1 MKKRGIKKRVLA
13 ALMTACMVVGSVPG
27 VSLADV
33 ETSHSKALG
42 INNPGPNKFM
52 LDGNDYTTGTPD
64 IELNKTA
71 TYNSEDGTYTIQ
83 LNAKTSDKLTKK
95 KTHVVFLVDA
105 SGSMNFCEENATE
118 MAIPDWLVLDKTKH
132 IHYYWDGI
140 LTGGYKSGCTK
151 KDANSSV
158 KSRVTIATE
167 AIAKMTENL
176 GTENVTYDYTWFN
189 DNTGSM
195 DNVSDLQ
202 TKLSAKDGTYLKEG
216 VEYALTKFNND
227 EDNENQILVIL
238 ADGKS
243 DSSKKILICNKN
255 HHHYK
260 TCYKTVDNYYPKEEI
275 ENSKFAK
282 NNGKVYTIGFAFN
295 SPDFDNLSNGEGY
308 HFNASDEASLK
319 NASEQIS
326 QKLKPEIVDNIGS
339 NVEYVSGS
347 VSSDNCSVSVT
358 NDETTGTT
366 ITWSNLAEL
375 SSGITVSYKV
385 KVINSDFGSKKLNGD
400 AAFNCIYKG
409 ERKTFPFPM
418 PSVEGAKL
426 TVNFVN
432 ENNNP
437 IEMEGNW
444 IDWIGL
450 TSSGV
455 EFRNIKEIPN
465 TFTSMDGKTYYLKSV
480 ADPSQITNYSE
491 TTNTYAISS
500 PTEAKEYVVTVTV
513 TENIPQPETYTVIYD
528 ANGGAWDWS
537 FSKDGYNLN
546 ATSGADKLTKENAS
560 GEETL
565 EILSGNDL
573 PTRAD
578 YDFDGWYLDG
588 QKLTSEMTVA
598 AAAGTGTEV
607 VVEAHWTEKKPEVPS
622 KPKDTEIVPAVIVE
636 CLNAF
641 NSGHEAKQYD
651 LNIPNSYEIGEV
663 RSVNGKYVSTVKVF
677 GVYYAEKYNTDV
689 DYDHVLTT
697 VGDITYDLT
706 WNADTKTWEAPA
718 LTSIPTIKVNC
729 AGDKPE
735 KPVDT
740 EIVPAVIVEC
750 LNASNSGH
758 EAKQYDLNIPNSYEI
773 GEVRS
778 VNGKYVSTVT
788 VISAYY
794 AMQYNADV
802 HYDHAVTVE
811 NITYDLTWDAD
822 TEKWKAPALTEIPT
836 IKVNCAGDK
845 PEKPVDTEIVPA
857 VIVECLNASNS
868 GHEAKQYDLNIP
880 NSYEIGEVRSVN
892 GKYVSKVK
900 VIGAYY
906 AMQYNADVDYDHAVT
921 VEDITYD
928 LTWNPVTKKW
938 EAPALTS
945 IPTIKVDCSKD
956 TPIPTDPE
964 LPGFKELEEL
974 IERVVLVHT
983 GSNAAAHPDEE
994 YTLMEDGYEISWYG
1008 TTKAILTVKAA
1019 PYVNEYIAAHGNH
1032 DVKGAASAKLI
1043 LARTDGGWDIEEGT
1057 TPIRFFVKCTENNPE
1072 KPALPEYDDLKKLFG
1087 ETINVTCETDEQHTP
1102 QSFGLM
1108 AGTYSVTRDKEDDN
1122 EAVVTVFAKDYIKAY
1137 ADGKHTNA
1145 GDDAA
1150 TVKLFCDEDGKWYS
1164 ENHEIMINFKAKCEK
1179 TSETPEKQYTE
1190 IKFVVV
1196 NGTFTEN
1203 GQTELTK
1210 TFEVGTKLTLADIP
1224 ASKGKSSSYSDQTWD
1239 KFPVGYVVGKD
1250 RTTFTITYRWR
1261 SSGSDSDDSDY
1272 DYGTS
1277 TRGKATN
1284 AAGKSGRWILEG
1296 GEFTEDNGRLPSNEY
1311 LKIGDTIYGF
1321 YTYGFAIDF
1330 DRPEYYT
1337 DAAIQ
1342 AKGGYRDATG
1352 TWRLNGWWFCYD
1364 DGTFPH
1370 DEWVYLTWNGRSD
1383 WYYFDVDGWMED
1395 GWLYRNNNWYYLH
1408 TQYDNTRG
1416 RMYTGWH
1423 EIDGKWYYFNTASDK
1438 GTLGAMLANTTT
1450 PDGYQVDANGAWIR

>member
-1 MKKRGIKKRVLA
+1 MKKRGMKKRVLA

-27 VSLADV
+27 VSLADATTDNSGTSYTLDGV
-33 ETSHSKALG
+33 ETTDSAKTA
-42 INNPGPNKFM
+42 I
-52 LDGNDYTTGTPD
+52 T
-64 IELNKTA
+64 LNKEAKPAGDGKYDITLTVDA
-71 TYNSEDGTYTIQ
+71 TKAKDQIQ
-83 LNAKTSDKLTKK
+83 VKPTEVAFVL
-95 KTHVVFLVDA
+95 DA
-105 SGSMNFCEENATE
+105 SGSMAWCTNETHNHKSAKGGKSCRYNDDLYVSRWTTAVNAIKNMSKELKAAGVNCSYIRFSDKDKVEAVDDASKYNTDPPKGWTYLSAGIKKGIEVLNAKDENAN
-118 MAIPDWLVLDKTKH
+118 K
-132 IHYYWDGI
+132 I
-140 LTGGYKSGCTK
+140 L
-151 KDANSSV
+151 
-158 KSRVTIATE
+158 I
-167 AIAKMTENL
+167 
-176 GTENVTYDYTWFN
+176 
-189 DNTGSM
+189 
-195 DNVSDLQ
+195 
-202 TKLSAKDGTYLKEG
+202 
-216 VEYALTKFNND
+216 
-227 EDNENQILVIL
+227 IL
-238 ADGKS
+238 ADGGSNDGYMEHQGELWFEDEKTILS
-243 DSSKKILICNKN
+243 DF
-255 HHHYK
+255 
-260 TCYKTVDNYYPKEEI
+260 KE
-275 ENSKFAK
+275 
-282 NNGKVYTIGFAFN
+282 NGKVYTVSFALN
-295 SPDFDNLSNGEGY
+295 NTDNNTSLDENKFKALANAGNLNAKNAEDLKKVFETISKDITSGINDPLGENVTMTSGTLKASDGSASYDENTNTIKWNSNGTMK
-308 HFNASDEASLK
+308 D
-319 NASEQIS
+319 
-326 QKLKPEIVDNIGS
+326 KLTLTYTVKLTEKAKKTVGNI
-339 NVEYVSGS
+339 E
-347 VSSDNCSVSVT
+347 
-358 NDETTGTT
+358 
-366 ITWSNLAEL
+366 
-375 SSGITVSYKV
+375 
-385 KVINSDFGSKKLNGD
+385 LNGN
-400 AAFNCIYKG
+400 AVFNYSYTKDGNKVDKQIKF
-409 ERKTFPFPM
+409 RN
-418 PSVEGAKL
+418 PSITGATL
-426 TVNFVN
+426 TVNYVD
-432 ENNNP
+432 EN
-437 IEMEGNW
+437 G
-444 IDWIGL
+444 
-450 TSSGV
+450 TSVQDPVTEWVG
-455 EFRNIKEIPN
+455 
-465 TFTSMDGKTYYLKSV
+465 FTGEK
-480 ADPSQITNYSE
+480 AFE
-491 TTNTYAISS
+491 TTIPQTGAELTIGTQSYRVTGVTSTDFAM
-500 PTEAKEYVVTVTV
+500 TEPMVPPLKATEGKAYSVTVQLTKVETQPTIYKV
-513 TENIPQPETYTVIYD
+513 TYD
-528 ANGGAWDWS
+528 ANGGAWAWS
-537 FSKDGYNLN
+537 FSKNGYNLN
-546 ATSGADKLTKENAS
+546 ATSGADKLTKENAR

-565 EILSGNDL
+565 ELLNGNEL
-573 PTRAD
+573 PTRAN

-598 AAAGTGTEV
+598 AAAGTRTEV

-636 CLNAF
+636 CHNAS
-641 NSGHEAKQYD
+641 NSGHQAKQYD
-651 LNIPNSYEIGEV
+651 LDIPNSYEIGEV
-663 RSVNGKYVSTVKVF
+663 SFDGEKYVSTVTVF
-677 GVYYAEKYNTDV
+677 GVYYAEKYNADV
-689 DYDHVLTT
+689 HYDHAVT
-697 VGDITYDLT
+697 VKDITYDLT
-706 WNADTKTWEAPA
+706 WNADTKKWEAPA
-718 LTSIPTIKVNC
+718 LTEIQTIQVNC

-735 KPVDT
+735 VPRKPVDT

-758 EAKQYDLNIPNSYEI
+758 QAKQYDLNIPNSYEI

-788 VISAYY
+788 VFGVYY
-794 AMQYNADV
+794 AEKYNADV
-802 HYDHAVTVE
+802 HYDHAVTVKD
-811 NITYDLTWDAD
+811 ITYDLTWNAD
-822 TEKWKAPALTEIPT
+822 TKKWEAPALTEIQT
-836 IKVNCAGDK
+836 IQVNCAGDK
-845 PEKPVDTEIVPA
+845 PEVPRKPVDTEIVPA

-868 GHEAKQYDLNIP
+868 GHQAKQYDLNIP

-892 GKYVSKVK
+892 GKYVSTVT
-900 VIGAYY
+900 VFGVYY
-906 AMQYNADVDYDHAVT
+906 AEKYNADVDYDHVLTT
-921 VEDITYD
+921 VGDITYD
-928 LTWNPVTKKW
+928 LTWNADTETW
-938 EAPALTS
+938 EAPALTR

-964 LPGFKELEEL
+964 LPGFKELEDL
-974 IERVVLVHT
+974 IEGVVLVHT

-994 YTLMEDGYEISWYG
+994 YALMEDGYEISWYG

-1032 DVKGAASAKLI
+1032 DVKGAALAKLI
-1043 LARTDGGWDIEEGT
+1043 LARTDGGWDVEEGT

-1072 KPALPEYDDLKKLFG
+1072 KPALPKYDDLKKLFG
-1087 ETINVTCETDEQHTP
+1087 ETINVTCETDEQHAP

-1150 TVKLFCDEDGKWYS
+1150 TVKLFYDEEDGKWYS
-1164 ENHEIMINFKAKCEK
+1164 ENQEIVINFKAKCEK
-1179 TSETPEKQYTE
+1179 TPEKQYTD

-1250 RTTFTITYRWR
+1250 GTTFTITYRWR

>member
-1 MKKRGIKKRVLA
+1 MKKRGMKKRVLA

-27 VSLADV
+27 VSLADATTDNSGTSYTLDGV
-33 ETSHSKALG
+33 ETTDSAKTA
-42 INNPGPNKFM
+42 I
-52 LDGNDYTTGTPD
+52 T
-64 IELNKTA
+64 LNKEAKPAGDGKYDITLTVDA
-71 TYNSEDGTYTIQ
+71 TKAKDQIQ
-83 LNAKTSDKLTKK
+83 VKPTEVAFVL
-95 KTHVVFLVDA
+95 DA
-105 SGSMNFCEENATE
+105 SGSMAWCTNETHNHKSAKGGKSCRYNDDLYVSRWTTAVNAIKNMSKELKAAGVNCSYIRFSDKDKVEAVDDASKYNTDPPKGWTYLSAGIKKGIEVLNAKDENAN
-118 MAIPDWLVLDKTKH
+118 K
-132 IHYYWDGI
+132 I
-140 LTGGYKSGCTK
+140 L
-151 KDANSSV
+151 
-158 KSRVTIATE
+158 I
-167 AIAKMTENL
+167 
-176 GTENVTYDYTWFN
+176 
-189 DNTGSM
+189 
-195 DNVSDLQ
+195 
-202 TKLSAKDGTYLKEG
+202 
-216 VEYALTKFNND
+216 
-227 EDNENQILVIL
+227 IL
-238 ADGKS
+238 ADGGSNDGYMEHQGELWFEDEKTILS
-243 DSSKKILICNKN
+243 DF
-255 HHHYK
+255 
-260 TCYKTVDNYYPKEEI
+260 KE
-275 ENSKFAK
+275 
-282 NNGKVYTIGFAFN
+282 NGKVYTVSFALN
-295 SPDFDNLSNGEGY
+295 NTDNNTSLDENKFKALANAGNLNAKNAEDLKKVFETISKDITSGINDPLGENVTMTSGTLKASDGSASYDENTNTIKWNSNGTMK
-308 HFNASDEASLK
+308 D
-319 NASEQIS
+319 
-326 QKLKPEIVDNIGS
+326 KLTLTYTVKLTEKAKKTVGNI
-339 NVEYVSGS
+339 E
-347 VSSDNCSVSVT
+347 
-358 NDETTGTT
+358 
-366 ITWSNLAEL
+366 
-375 SSGITVSYKV
+375 
-385 KVINSDFGSKKLNGD
+385 LNGN
-400 AAFNCIYKG
+400 AVFNYSYTKDGNKVDKQIKF
-409 ERKTFPFPM
+409 RN
-418 PSVEGAKL
+418 PSITGATL
-426 TVNFVN
+426 TVNYVD
-432 ENNNP
+432 EN
-437 IEMEGNW
+437 G
-444 IDWIGL
+444 
-450 TSSGV
+450 TSVQDPVTEWVG
-455 EFRNIKEIPN
+455 
-465 TFTSMDGKTYYLKSV
+465 FTGEK
-480 ADPSQITNYSE
+480 AFE
-491 TTNTYAISS
+491 TTIPQTGAELTIGTQSYRVTGVTSTDFAM
-500 PTEAKEYVVTVTV
+500 TEPMVPPLKATEGKAYSVTVQLTKVETQPTIYKV
-513 TENIPQPETYTVIYD
+513 TYD
-528 ANGGAWDWS
+528 ANGGAWAWS
-537 FSKDGYNLN
+537 FSKNGYNLN
-546 ATSGADKLTKENAS
+546 ATSGADKLTKENAR

-565 EILSGNDL
+565 ELLNGNEL
-573 PTRAD
+573 PTRAN

-598 AAAGTGTEV
+598 AAAGTRTEV

-636 CLNAF
+636 CHNAS
-641 NSGHEAKQYD
+641 NSGHQAKQYD
-651 LNIPNSYEIGEV
+651 LDIPNSYEIGEV
-663 RSVNGKYVSTVKVF
+663 SFDGEKYVSTVTVF
-677 GVYYAEKYNTDV
+677 GVYYAEKYNADV
-689 DYDHVLTT
+689 HYDHAVT
-697 VGDITYDLT
+697 VKDITYDLT
-706 WNADTKTWEAPA
+706 WNADTKKWEAPA
-718 LTSIPTIKVNC
+718 LTEIQTIQVNC

-735 KPVDT
+735 VPRKPVDT

-758 EAKQYDLNIPNSYEI
+758 QAKQYDLNIPNSYEI

-788 VISAYY
+788 VFGVYY
-794 AMQYNADV
+794 A
-802 HYDHAVTVE
+802 
-811 NITYDLTWDAD
+811 
-822 TEKWKAPALTEIPT
+822 EK
-836 IKVNCAGDK
+836 
-845 PEKPVDTEIVPA
+845 
-857 VIVECLNASNS
+857 
-868 GHEAKQYDLNIP
+868 
-880 NSYEIGEVRSVN
+880 
-892 GKYVSKVK
+892 
-900 VIGAYY
+900 
-906 AMQYNADVDYDHAVT
+906 YNADVDYDHVLTT
-921 VEDITYD
+921 VGDITYD
-928 LTWNPVTKKW
+928 LTWNADTETW
-938 EAPALTS
+938 EAPALTR

-964 LPGFKELEEL
+964 LPGFKELEDL
-974 IERVVLVHT
+974 IEGVVLVHT

-994 YTLMEDGYEISWYG
+994 YALMEDGYEISWYG

-1032 DVKGAASAKLI
+1032 DVKGAALAKLI
-1043 LARTDGGWDIEEGT
+1043 LARTDGGWDVEEGT

-1072 KPALPEYDDLKKLFG
+1072 KPALPKYDDLKKLFG
-1087 ETINVTCETDEQHTP
+1087 ETINVTCETDEQHAP

-1150 TVKLFCDEDGKWYS
+1150 IVKLFCDEDGKWYS
-1164 ENHEIMINFKAKCEK
+1164 ENQEIVINFKAKCEK
-1179 TSETPEKQYTE
+1179 TPEKQYTD

-1250 RTTFTITYRWR
+1250 GTTFTITYRWR

>member
-27 VSLADV
+27 VSLADA
-33 ETSHSKALG
+33 TTDNSG
-42 INNPGPNKFM
+42 ISYT
-52 LDGNDYTTGTPD
+52 LDGDVTTDSAKTA
-64 IELNKTA
+64 ITLNKEAKPAGDGKYDITLTVDA
-71 TYNSEDGTYTIQ
+71 TKAKDQIQ
-83 LNAKTSDKLTKK
+83 VKPTEVAFVL
-95 KTHVVFLVDA
+95 DA
-105 SGSMNFCEENATE
+105 SGSMAWCTNETHDHLFA
-118 MAIPDWLVLDKTKH
+118 L
-132 IHYYWDGI
+132 
-140 LTGGYKSGCTK
+140 GGYSCGYNKDLYVSRWITAIDAIDNMSTELKAAGVDCSYIRFSNKVKASNDISLYNGSPNGGTNLSSGIK
-151 KDANSSV
+151 KGIEVLN
-158 KSRVTIATE
+158 
-167 AIAKMTENL
+167 
-176 GTENVTYDYTWFN
+176 G
-189 DNTGSM
+189 
-195 DNVSDLQ
+195 
-202 TKLSAKDGTYLKEG
+202 KDKNK
-216 VEYALTKFNND
+216 V
-227 EDNENQILVIL
+227 LVVL
-238 ADGKS
+238 ADGGS
-243 DSSKKILICNKN
+243 TDGYMDSKKDKKSLDDFK
-255 HHHYK
+255 K
-260 TCYKTVDNYYPKEEI
+260 
-275 ENSKFAK
+275 
-282 NNGKVYTIGFAFN
+282 NGKVYTVSFAWNKTDDLIGTW
-295 SPDFDNLSNGEGY
+295 FDHESKFKKLASESCNLNAKNAEDLKKVFETISKDITSGINDPLGENITMTSGTLKASDGSASYDENTNTINWNSNGTMKDKLTLTYTVELT
-308 HFNASDEASLK
+308 DEAK
-319 NASEQIS
+319 
-326 QKLKPEIVDNIGS
+326 KKVGNI
-339 NVEYVSGS
+339 
-347 VSSDNCSVSVT
+347 D
-358 NDETTGTT
+358 
-366 ITWSNLAEL
+366 
-375 SSGITVSYKV
+375 
-385 KVINSDFGSKKLNGD
+385 LNGN
-400 AAFNCIYKG
+400 AEFNYSYTKDGNEVDKQIK
-409 ERKTFPFPM
+409 FPK
-418 PSVEGAKL
+418 PSIIGATL
-426 TVNFVN
+426 TVNYVD
-432 ENNNP
+432 ENGNSVQDP
-437 IEMEGNW
+437 VTEWVGFTGEKAFETKIPQADDEITIGTESYRVTDVTSTDFEMTELMVHPLKATEG
-444 IDWIGL
+444 
-450 TSSGV
+450 
-455 EFRNIKEIPN
+455 K
-465 TFTSMDGKTYYLKSV
+465 
-480 ADPSQITNYSE
+480 AYS
-491 TTNTYAISS
+491 
-500 PTEAKEYVVTVTV
+500 VTVHLKKIETQPTIYKV
-513 TENIPQPETYTVIYD
+513 TYD

-546 ATSGADKLTKENAS
+546 ATSGANKLTKEDAR

-565 EILSGNDL
+565 EILNGNEL
-573 PTRAD
+573 PTREN
-578 YDFDGWYLDG
+578 YDFDGWYLDD
-588 QKLTSEMTVA
+588 QKLNSEMTVA
-598 AAAGTGTEV
+598 NAAGTRNEV
-607 VVEAHWTEKKPEVPS
+607 VVEAHWKEKKPEVP
-622 KPKDTEIVPAVIVE
+622 
-636 CLNAF
+636 
-641 NSGHEAKQYD
+641 
-651 LNIPNSYEIGEV
+651 
-663 RSVNGKYVSTVKVF
+663 R
-677 GVYYAEKYNTDV
+677 
-689 DYDHVLTT
+689 
-697 VGDITYDLT
+697 
-706 WNADTKTWEAPA
+706 
-718 LTSIPTIKVNC
+718 
-729 AGDKPE
+729 

-802 HYDHAVTVE
+802 HYDHAVTVK
-811 NITYDLTWDAD
+811 N
-822 TEKWKAPALTEIPT
+822 
-836 IKVNCAGDK
+836 
-845 PEKPVDTEIVPA
+845 
-857 VIVECLNASNS
+857 
-868 GHEAKQYDLNIP
+868 
-880 NSYEIGEVRSVN
+880 
-892 GKYVSKVK
+892 
-900 VIGAYY
+900 
-906 AMQYNADVDYDHAVT
+906 
-921 VEDITYD
+921 ITYD
-928 LTWNPVTKKW
+928 LTWNPMTKKW

-964 LPGFKELEEL
+964 LPGFSELEDL
-974 IERVVLVHT
+974 IEGVVLVHT
-983 GSNAAAHPDEE
+983 GSNAAAHPDEK
-994 YTLMEDGYEISWYG
+994 YALKEDGYEVSWYG
-1008 TTKAILTVKAA
+1008 TTKAILTVEAA
-1019 PYVNEYIAAHGNH
+1019 PYVSEYIADHGNH
-1032 DVKGAASAKLI
+1032 DVKGAALAKLT
-1043 LARTDGGWDIEEGT
+1043 LARTDSGWVVEEGT

-1072 KPALPEYDDLKKLFG
+1072 KPALPKYDDLKKLFG
-1087 ETINVTCETDEQHTP
+1087 ETINVTCETDEQHAP

-1150 TVKLFCDEDGKWYS
+1150 TVKLFYDEEDGKWYS
-1164 ENHEIMINFKAKCEK
+1164 ENQEIVINFKAKCEK
-1179 TSETPEKQYTE
+1179 TPETPEKQYTE

-1250 RTTFTITYRWR
+1250 GTTFTITYRWR

>member
-1 MKKRGIKKRVLA
+1 MKKRGMKKRVLA

-27 VSLADV
+27 VSLADA
-33 ETSHSKALG
+33 TTDNSG
-42 INNPGPNKFM
+42 ISYT
-52 LDGNDYTTGTPD
+52 LDGVKTTDSAKTA
-64 IELNKTA
+64 ITLNKEAKPAGDGKYDITLTVDA
-71 TYNSEDGTYTIQ
+71 TKAKDQIQ
-83 LNAKTSDKLTKK
+83 VKPTEVAFVL
-95 KTHVVFLVDA
+95 DA
-105 SGSMNFCEENATE
+105 SGSMAWCTNETHNHKSASGGESCHYNDDLYVSRWTTAVNAIKNMSKELKAAGVNCSYIRFSDKAEDVDDASKYNTHSPQGWTYLSAGIKKGIEVLNKKDENAN
-118 MAIPDWLVLDKTKH
+118 K
-132 IHYYWDGI
+132 I
-140 LTGGYKSGCTK
+140 L
-151 KDANSSV
+151 
-158 KSRVTIATE
+158 I
-167 AIAKMTENL
+167 
-176 GTENVTYDYTWFN
+176 
-189 DNTGSM
+189 
-195 DNVSDLQ
+195 
-202 TKLSAKDGTYLKEG
+202 
-216 VEYALTKFNND
+216 
-227 EDNENQILVIL
+227 IL
-238 ADGKS
+238 ADGGSNDGYMEHEGEFNLWNWTYYDNEKQILKDFKATGKS
-243 DSSKKILICNKN
+243 YTVSFALNKTD
-255 HHHYK
+255 K
-260 TCYKTVDNYYPKEEI
+260 GTSMD
-275 ENSKFAK
+275 ENKFKALANAGNLNAK
-282 NNGKVYTIGFAFN
+282 NAEDLKKVFETISKDITSGINDPLGENVKMISGTLNARDGSASYDEN
-295 SPDFDNLSNGEGY
+295 TNTIKWNSNGTMKDKLTLTYTVELT
-308 HFNASDEASLK
+308 DEAK
-319 NASEQIS
+319 
-326 QKLKPEIVDNIGS
+326 KKVGNI
-339 NVEYVSGS
+339 
-347 VSSDNCSVSVT
+347 
-358 NDETTGTT
+358 
-366 ITWSNLAEL
+366 
-375 SSGITVSYKV
+375 
-385 KVINSDFGSKKLNGD
+385 KLNGN
-400 AAFNCIYKG
+400 AEFNYSYTKDGNKVDKHIK
-409 ERKTFPFPM
+409 FPK
-418 PSVEGAKL
+418 PSITGATL
-426 TVNFVN
+426 TVNYVD
-432 ENNNP
+432 ENGTSVQDP
-437 IEMEGNW
+437 VTEWVGF
-444 IDWIGL
+444 IGEKAFETTIPQTGAEL
-450 TSSGV
+450 TIGTKSYRVTGV
-455 EFRNIKEIPN
+455 ESDDFAM
-465 TFTSMDGKTYYLKSV
+465 TSLMVHPLKATEGK
-480 ADPSQITNYSE
+480 AYS
-491 TTNTYAISS
+491 
-500 PTEAKEYVVTVTV
+500 VTVRLKKIETQPTIYKV
-513 TENIPQPETYTVIYD
+513 TYD

-546 ATSGADKLTKENAS
+546 ATSGADKLTKENAN

-578 YDFDGWYLDG
+578 HDFDGWYLDG
-588 QKLTSEMTVA
+588 KKLTSGMTVA
-598 AAAGTGTEV
+598 AAAGTRTEV

-622 KPKDTEIVPAVIVE
+622 KPKDTEIVLTVIVECRNASNSGHEARQYDLNIPNSYEIGEVRSVNGKYVSTVKVFGVYYAEKYNTDVDYAHVLTTVGDITYDLTWNADTKKWEAPALTEIPTIKVDCSKDTPIPTDPEVPHKPVDTEIVPAVIVE
-636 CLNAF
+636 CLNAS

-718 LTSIPTIKVNC
+718 LTEIPTIKVNC

-750 LNASNSGH
+750 RNASNSGH
-758 EAKQYDLNIPNSYEI
+758 EARQYDLNIPNSYEI

-802 HYDHAVTVE
+802 HYDHVLTTV
-811 NITYDLTWDAD
+811 
-822 TEKWKAPALTEIPT
+822 
-836 IKVNCAGDK
+836 G
-845 PEKPVDTEIVPA
+845 
-857 VIVECLNASNS
+857 
-868 GHEAKQYDLNIP
+868 
-880 NSYEIGEVRSVN
+880 
-892 GKYVSKVK
+892 
-900 VIGAYY
+900 
-906 AMQYNADVDYDHAVT
+906 
-921 VEDITYD
+921 DITYD
-928 LTWNPVTKKW
+928 LTWNPVTKTW
-938 EAPALTS
+938 EAPALTR

-964 LPGFKELEEL
+964 LPGFRELEDL
-974 IERVVLVHT
+974 IKGVVLVHT
-983 GSNAAAHPDEE
+983 GSNAAAHPDED

-1019 PYVNEYIAAHGNH
+1019 PYVSKYIADYGNH

-1043 LARTDGGWDIEEGT
+1043 LARTDGGWDVEEGT
-1057 TPIRFFVKCTENNPE
+1057 TPIRFFVKCIENNPE
-1072 KPALPEYDDLKKLFG
+1072 KPALPKYDDLKDLFG
-1087 ETINVTCETDEQHTP
+1087 ETINVTCETDEQHAP

-1150 TVKLFCDEDGKWYS
+1150 TVKLFYDEEDGKWYS
-1164 ENHEIMINFKAKCEK
+1164 ENQEIVINFKAKCEK
-1179 TSETPEKQYTE
+1179 TPETPEKQYTE

-1250 RTTFTITYRWR
+1250 GTTFTITYRWR

>member
-1 MKKRGIKKRVLA
+1 MKKHGIKKRVLA

-27 VSLADV
+27 VSLADATTDNSGISYTLDGV
-33 ETSHSKALG
+33 ETTDSAQTA
-42 INNPGPNKFM
+42 I
-52 LDGNDYTTGTPD
+52 T
-64 IELNKTA
+64 LNKEAKPAGDGKYDITLTVDA
-71 TYNSEDGTYTIQ
+71 TKAKDQIQ
-83 LNAKTSDKLTKK
+83 VKPTEVAFVL
-95 KTHVVFLVDA
+95 DA
-105 SGSMNFCEENATE
+105 SGSMAWCTDETHNHKRSVSGKKCGKVDETNPSRWNVAIDTIESMSTELENAGVTCHYIYFQGDE
-118 MAIPDWLVLDKTKH
+118 GAYQVDKAADYKTQVVPAGGTPISAGVKKGIEVLN
-132 IHYYWDGI
+132 
-140 LTGGYKSGCTK
+140 
-151 KDANSSV
+151 A
-158 KSRVTIATE
+158 APE
-167 AIAKMTENL
+167 
-176 GTENVTYDYTWFN
+176 GTN
-189 DNTGSM
+189 
-195 DNVSDLQ
+195 
-202 TKLSAKDGTYLKEG
+202 
-216 VEYALTKFNND
+216 
-227 EDNENQILVIL
+227 
-238 ADGKS
+238 
-243 DSSKKILICNKN
+243 KILIIIADGGSTDTYMEHEGEYKLWPWIRYDNEKQILKDFKATGKSYTVSFALNKTD
-255 HHHYK
+255 K
-260 TCYKTVDNYYPKEEI
+260 GTSMD
-275 ENSKFAK
+275 ENKFKALANAGNLNAK
-282 NNGKVYTIGFAFN
+282 NAEDLKKVFETISKDITSGINDPLGENITMTSGTLTASDGSASYDEN
-295 SPDFDNLSNGEGY
+295 TNTIKWNSNGTMKDKLTLTYTVELTEEAKKKVGKIDLNGNAE
-308 HFNASDEASLK
+308 FNYSYTKDGNKVDKHIKFPKPSITGATLTVNYVDEK
-319 NASEQIS
+319 
-326 QKLKPEIVDNIGS
+326 GT
-339 NVEYVSGS
+339 S
-347 VSSDNCSVSVT
+347 VQDPVTEWVGFTGEKAFETTIPKT
-358 NDETTGTT
+358 NDELTIGTESYRVTDVTSTDFAMTSLMVHPLMATEGKAYSVTVRLTKVETQPT
-366 ITWSNLAEL
+366 I
-375 SSGITVSYKV
+375 YKV
-385 KVINSDFGSKKLNGD
+385 
-400 AAFNCIYKG
+400 
-409 ERKTFPFPM
+409 T
-418 PSVEGAKL
+418 
-426 TVNFVN
+426 
-432 ENNNP
+432 
-437 IEMEGNW
+437 
-444 IDWIGL
+444 
-450 TSSGV
+450 
-455 EFRNIKEIPN
+455 
-465 TFTSMDGKTYYLKSV
+465 
-480 ADPSQITNYSE
+480 
-491 TTNTYAISS
+491 
-500 PTEAKEYVVTVTV
+500 
-513 TENIPQPETYTVIYD
+513 YD

-546 ATSGADKLTKENAS
+546 ATSGADKLTKDNAR
-560 GEETL
+560 GEDTL
-565 EILSGNDL
+565 ELLSGNEL
-573 PTRAD
+573 PTREN

-588 QKLTSEMTVA
+588 QKLTAGTTVA
-598 AAAGTGTEV
+598 SAAGTRTEV
-607 VVEAHWTEKKPEVPS
+607 VVKAHWTEKKPEVPS
-622 KPKDTEIVPAVIVE
+622 KPK
-636 CLNAF
+636 
-641 NSGHEAKQYD
+641 
-651 LNIPNSYEIGEV
+651 
-663 RSVNGKYVSTVKVF
+663 
-677 GVYYAEKYNTDV
+677 
-689 DYDHVLTT
+689 
-697 VGDITYDLT
+697 
-706 WNADTKTWEAPA
+706 
-718 LTSIPTIKVNC
+718 
-729 AGDKPE
+729 
-735 KPVDT
+735 
-740 EIVPAVIVEC
+740 
-750 LNASNSGH
+750 
-758 EAKQYDLNIPNSYEI
+758 
-773 GEVRS
+773 
-778 VNGKYVSTVT
+778 
-788 VISAYY
+788 
-794 AMQYNADV
+794 
-802 HYDHAVTVE
+802 
-811 NITYDLTWDAD
+811 
-822 TEKWKAPALTEIPT
+822 
-836 IKVNCAGDK
+836 
-845 PEKPVDTEIVPA
+845 DTEIVPA

-983 GSNAAAHPDEE
+983 GSNAAAHPDEK

-1250 RTTFTITYRWR
+1250 GTTFTITYKWR

-1416 RMYTGWH
+1416 HMYTGWH

>member
-1 MKKRGIKKRVLA
+1 MKKRGMKKRVLA

-27 VSLADV
+27 VSLADATTDNSGISYTLDGV
-33 ETSHSKALG
+33 ETTDSAQTA
-42 INNPGPNKFM
+42 I
-52 LDGNDYTTGTPD
+52 T
-64 IELNKTA
+64 LNKEAKPAGDGKYDITLTVDA
-71 TYNSEDGTYTIQ
+71 TKAKDQIQ
-83 LNAKTSDKLTKK
+83 VKPTEVAFVL
-95 KTHVVFLVDA
+95 DA
-105 SGSMNFCEENATE
+105 SGSMAWCTNETHDHGLA
-118 MAIPDWLVLDKTKH
+118 W
-132 IHYYWDGI
+132 
-140 LTGGYKSGCTK
+140 GGYSCHYNDDLYVSRWTTAIDAIDNISQELKAAGVNCSYIRFSDEAEDVKDASEYKSSSPNGGTHLSAGIKKGIEVLNK
-151 KDANSSV
+151 KD
-158 KSRVTIATE
+158 
-167 AIAKMTENL
+167 EN
-176 GTENVTYDYTWFN
+176 TN
-189 DNTGSM
+189 
-195 DNVSDLQ
+195 
-202 TKLSAKDGTYLKEG
+202 K
-216 VEYALTKFNND
+216 
-227 EDNENQILVIL
+227 ILIIL
-238 ADGKS
+238 ADGGS
-243 DSSKKILICNKN
+243 NDGYMEHHGEWTGWFGNYYDDEQKILS
-255 HHHYK
+255 
-260 TCYKTVDNYYPKEEI
+260 DFKE
-275 ENSKFAK
+275 
-282 NNGKVYTIGFAFN
+282 NGKVYTVSFALNKTDRGSMDENKFKALAN
-295 SPDFDNLSNGEGY
+295 AGNLNAKNAEDLKKVFETISKDITSGINDPLGENITMTSGTL
-308 HFNASDEASLK
+308 NASDGSASYDENTNTIKWNSNGTMKDKLTLTYTVELTDEAK
-319 NASEQIS
+319 
-326 QKLKPEIVDNIGS
+326 KKVGNI
-339 NVEYVSGS
+339 
-347 VSSDNCSVSVT
+347 D
-358 NDETTGTT
+358 
-366 ITWSNLAEL
+366 
-375 SSGITVSYKV
+375 
-385 KVINSDFGSKKLNGD
+385 LNGN
-400 AAFNCIYKG
+400 AEFNYSYTKDGNKVDKHIK
-409 ERKTFPFPM
+409 FPK
-418 PSVEGAKL
+418 PSITGATL
-426 TVNFVN
+426 TVNYVDG
-432 ENNNP
+432 NNNP
-437 IEMEGNW
+437 VQNPVTEWVGFTGEKAFETKIPQANEELA
-444 IDWIGL
+444 IG
-450 TSSGV
+450 TESYRVTGV
-455 EFRNIKEIPN
+455 ESDDFAM
-465 TFTSMDGKTYYLKSV
+465 TSLMVHPLKATEGK
-480 ADPSQITNYSE
+480 AYS
-491 TTNTYAISS
+491 
-500 PTEAKEYVVTVTV
+500 VTVHLKKIETQPTIYKV
-513 TENIPQPETYTVIYD
+513 TYD

-546 ATSGADKLTKENAS
+546 ATSGANKLTKEDAR

-565 EILSGNDL
+565 EILNGNEL
-573 PTRAD
+573 PTREN
-578 YDFDGWYLDG
+578 YDFDGWYLDD
-588 QKLTSEMTVA
+588 QKLNSEMTVA
-598 AAAGTGTEV
+598 NAAGTRNEV
-607 VVEAHWTEKKPEVPS
+607 VVEAHWKEKKPEVPR
-622 KPKDTEIVPAVIVE
+622 KPVDTEIVPAVIVE
-636 CLNAF
+636 CLNAS

-651 LNIPNSYEIGEV
+651 VNDQDSYEIGDV
-663 RSVNGKYVSTVKVF
+663 KSVNGKYVSTVTVI
-677 GVYYAEKYNTDV
+677 GAYYAMKYNADV
-689 DYDHVLTT
+689 HYDHAVT
-697 VGDITYDLT
+697 VEDITYDLT

-729 AGDKPE
+729 AEDKPE

-740 EIVPAVIVEC
+740 EIVPTVIVEC

-778 VNGKYVSTVT
+778 VNGQYVSTVT

-1043 LARTDGGWDIEEGT
+1043 LARTDGNWDIEEGT

-1164 ENHEIMINFKAKCEK
+1164 ENQEIVINFKAKCEK
-1179 TSETPEKQYTE
+1179 TPETPEKQYTE

-1250 RTTFTITYRWR
+1250 GTTFTITYRWR
-1261 SSGSDSDDSDY
+1261 SSGSDSDDRDY

>member
-1 MKKRGIKKRVLA
+1 MKKRGMKKRVLA

-27 VSLADV
+27 VSLADATTDNSGISYTLDGV
-33 ETSHSKALG
+33 ETTDSAQTA
-42 INNPGPNKFM
+42 I
-52 LDGNDYTTGTPD
+52 T
-64 IELNKTA
+64 LNKVAKPADDGKYDITLTVDA
-71 TYNSEDGTYTIQ
+71 TKAKDQIQ
-83 LNAKTSDKLTKK
+83 VNPTEVAFVL
-95 KTHVVFLVDA
+95 DA
-105 SGSMNFCEENATE
+105 SGSMAWCTDEKHYHGRSDSGRKCGKVDETNPSRWNVAIDTIESMSTELENAGVTCHYIYFQGDKG
-118 MAIPDWLVLDKTKH
+118 AYQVDKAADYKTKVVPAGGTP
-132 IHYYWDGI
+132 ISAGVKKGI
-140 LTGGYKSGCTK
+140 EVLN
-151 KDANSSV
+151 A
-158 KSRVTIATE
+158 APE
-167 AIAKMTENL
+167 
-176 GTENVTYDYTWFN
+176 GTN
-189 DNTGSM
+189 
-195 DNVSDLQ
+195 
-202 TKLSAKDGTYLKEG
+202 
-216 VEYALTKFNND
+216 
-227 EDNENQILVIL
+227 
-238 ADGKS
+238 
-243 DSSKKILICNKN
+243 KILIIIADGGSTDTYMEHKGEFNIWDWSYYDNEKQILKDFKATGKSYTVSFALNK
-255 HHHYK
+255 
-260 TCYKTVDNYYPKEEI
+260 TDNGTSMN
-275 ENSKFAK
+275 ENKFKALANAGNLNAK
-282 NNGKVYTIGFAFN
+282 NAEELKQVFETISKDITSGINDPLGENITMTSGTLTASDGSASYDEN
-295 SPDFDNLSNGEGY
+295 TNTIKWNSNGTMKDKLTLTYTVELTE
-308 HFNASDEASLK
+308 EAK
-319 NASEQIS
+319 
-326 QKLKPEIVDNIGS
+326 K
-339 NVEYVSGS
+339 
-347 VSSDNCSVSVT
+347 
-358 NDETTGTT
+358 
-366 ITWSNLAEL
+366 
-375 SSGITVSYKV
+375 KV
-385 KVINSDFGSKKLNGD
+385 GKIDLNGN
-400 AAFNCIYKG
+400 AEFNYSYTKDGNKVDKQIK
-409 ERKTFPFPM
+409 FPK
-418 PSVEGAKL
+418 PSITGATL
-426 TVNFVN
+426 TVNYVD
-432 ENNNP
+432 ENGTSVQDP
-437 IEMEGNW
+437 VTEWVGFTGEKAFETTIPQTGDELT
-444 IDWIGL
+444 IGTESYRVTGV
-450 TSSGV
+450 TSTDFAMTEPMV
-455 EFRNIKEIPN
+455 PPLKATE
-465 TFTSMDGKTYYLKSV
+465 GKTYS
-480 ADPSQITNYSE
+480 
-491 TTNTYAISS
+491 
-500 PTEAKEYVVTVTV
+500 VTVQLTKVETQPTIYKV
-513 TENIPQPETYTVIYD
+513 TYD
-528 ANGGAWDWS
+528 ANGGAWAWS
-537 FSKDGYNLN
+537 FSKKGYNLN
-546 ATSGADKLTKENAS
+546 ATSGADKLTKENAR

-565 EILSGNDL
+565 ELLNGNEL
-573 PTRAD
+573 PTRAN

-598 AAAGTGTEV
+598 AAAGTRTEV

-636 CLNAF
+636 CLNA
-641 NSGHEAKQYD
+641 
-651 LNIPNSYEIGEV
+651 
-663 RSVNGKYVSTVKVF
+663 
-677 GVYYAEKYNTDV
+677 
-689 DYDHVLTT
+689 
-697 VGDITYDLT
+697 
-706 WNADTKTWEAPA
+706 
-718 LTSIPTIKVNC
+718 
-729 AGDKPE
+729 
-735 KPVDT
+735 
-740 EIVPAVIVEC
+740 
-750 LNASNSGH
+750 SNSGH
-758 EAKQYDLNIPNSYEI
+758 EAKQYELNIPNSYEI

-802 HYDHAVTVE
+802 HYDHAVTVKD
-811 NITYDLTWDAD
+811 ITYDLTWDAD

-836 IKVNCAGDK
+836 IQVNCAGDK
-845 PEKPVDTEIVPA
+845 PEVPRKPVDTEIVPA

-938 EAPALTS
+938 EAPALTR

-964 LPGFKELEEL
+964 LPGFRELEDL
-974 IERVVLVHT
+974 IEGVVLVHT
-983 GSNAAAHPDEE
+983 GSNAASHPDED
-994 YTLMEDGYEISWYG
+994 YALMEDGYEISWYG

-1019 PYVNEYIAAHGNH
+1019 PYVSKYIADHGNH

-1043 LARTDGGWDIEEGT
+1043 LARTDGGWVVEKGT
-1057 TPIRFFVKCTENNPE
+1057 TPISFVVKCTENNPE
-1072 KPALPEYDDLKKLFG
+1072 KPALPKYDDLKKLFG
-1087 ETINVTCETDEQHTP
+1087 ETINVTCETDEQHAP

-1122 EAVVTVFAKDYIKAY
+1122 EAVVTVFAKGYIKAY
-1137 ADGKHTNA
+1137 GDGKHTNA

-1164 ENHEIMINFKAKCEK
+1164 ENQEIVINFKAKCEK
-1179 TSETPEKQYTE
+1179 TPETPEKQYSE

-1239 KFPVGYVVGKD
+1239 KFPVGYVVEKD
-1250 RTTFTITYRWR
+1250 GTTFTITYKWR

>member
-1 MKKRGIKKRVLA
+1 MKKRGMKKRVLA

-27 VSLADV
+27 VSLADATTDNSGISYTLDGV
-33 ETSHSKALG
+33 ETTDSAQTA
-42 INNPGPNKFM
+42 I
-52 LDGNDYTTGTPD
+52 T
-64 IELNKTA
+64 LNKVAKPADDGKYDITLTVDA
-71 TYNSEDGTYTIQ
+71 TKAKDQIQ
-83 LNAKTSDKLTKK
+83 VNPTEVAFVL
-95 KTHVVFLVDA
+95 DA
-105 SGSMNFCEENATE
+105 SGSMAWCTEKHNHKSANSGQSCGYNHDLYVSRWTTAVNAIKNMSKELKAAGVNCSYIRFSDKAEDVKDASKYNTHSPKGGTHLSAGIKKGIE
-118 MAIPDWLVLDKTKH
+118 VLN
-132 IHYYWDGI
+132 
-140 LTGGYKSGCTK
+140 K
-151 KDANSSV
+151 KDKNAN
-158 KSRVTIATE
+158 K
-167 AIAKMTENL
+167 
-176 GTENVTYDYTWFN
+176 
-189 DNTGSM
+189 
-195 DNVSDLQ
+195 
-202 TKLSAKDGTYLKEG
+202 
-216 VEYALTKFNND
+216 
-227 EDNENQILVIL
+227 ILIIL
-238 ADGKS
+238 ADGGSNDGYMEHHGELWFEDEKTILS
-243 DSSKKILICNKN
+243 DF
-255 HHHYK
+255 
-260 TCYKTVDNYYPKEEI
+260 KE
-275 ENSKFAK
+275 
-282 NNGKVYTIGFAFN
+282 NGKVYTVSFALN
-295 SPDFDNLSNGEGY
+295 KTDNGTWSLDENKFKALANAGNLNAKNAEDLKKVFETISKDITSGINDPLGENITMTSGTLTASDGSASYDENTNTIKWNSNGTMKDKLTLTYTVELTE
-308 HFNASDEASLK
+308 EAK
-319 NASEQIS
+319 
-326 QKLKPEIVDNIGS
+326 K
-339 NVEYVSGS
+339 
-347 VSSDNCSVSVT
+347 
-358 NDETTGTT
+358 
-366 ITWSNLAEL
+366 
-375 SSGITVSYKV
+375 KV
-385 KVINSDFGSKKLNGD
+385 GKIDLNGN
-400 AAFNCIYKG
+400 AEFNYSYTKDGNKVDKHIK
-409 ERKTFPFPM
+409 FPK
-418 PSVEGAKL
+418 PSITGATL
-426 TVNFVN
+426 TVNYVD
-432 ENNNP
+432 ENGTSVQDP
-437 IEMEGNW
+437 VTEWVGFTGEKAFKTTIPQTGAELTIGTESYRVTDVTSTGFATTSLMVHPLMATEG
-444 IDWIGL
+444 
-450 TSSGV
+450 
-455 EFRNIKEIPN
+455 K
-465 TFTSMDGKTYYLKSV
+465 
-480 ADPSQITNYSE
+480 AYS
-491 TTNTYAISS
+491 
-500 PTEAKEYVVTVTV
+500 VTVHLTKVETQPTIYKV
-513 TENIPQPETYTVIYD
+513 TYD

-546 ATSGADKLTKENAS
+546 ATSGADKLTKDNAS

-565 EILSGNDL
+565 ELLKGNEL
-573 PTRAD
+573 PTREN

-588 QKLTSEMTVA
+588 QKLNSEMTVA
-598 AAAGTGTEV
+598 KAAGTRTEV
-607 VVEAHWTEKKPEVPS
+607 VVEAHWKEKKPEVP
-622 KPKDTEIVPAVIVE
+622 
-636 CLNAF
+636 C
-641 NSGHEAKQYD
+641 
-651 LNIPNSYEIGEV
+651 
-663 RSVNGKYVSTVKVF
+663 
-677 GVYYAEKYNTDV
+677 
-689 DYDHVLTT
+689 
-697 VGDITYDLT
+697 
-706 WNADTKTWEAPA
+706 
-718 LTSIPTIKVNC
+718 
-729 AGDKPE
+729 

-758 EAKQYDLNIPNSYEI
+758 QAKQYDVNDRDSYEI
-773 GEVRS
+773 GDVRFD
-778 VNGKYVSTVT
+778 GEKYVSTVT

-794 AMQYNADV
+794 AM
-802 HYDHAVTVE
+802 
-811 NITYDLTWDAD
+811 
-822 TEKWKAPALTEIPT
+822 K
-836 IKVNCAGDK
+836 
-845 PEKPVDTEIVPA
+845 
-857 VIVECLNASNS
+857 
-868 GHEAKQYDLNIP
+868 
-880 NSYEIGEVRSVN
+880 
-892 GKYVSKVK
+892 
-900 VIGAYY
+900 
-906 AMQYNADVDYDHAVT
+906 YNADVDYDHAVT

-938 EAPALTS
+938 EAPALTR

-964 LPGFKELEEL
+964 LPGFKELEKL
-974 IERVVLVHT
+974 IEGVVLVHT
-983 GSNAAAHPDEE
+983 GSNAAAHPDED
-994 YTLMEDGYEISWYG
+994 YTLMEDGYEISWSG

-1032 DVKGAASAKLI
+1032 DVKGAALAKLI
-1043 LARTDGGWDIEEGT
+1043 LARTEDGGWDIEEGT

-1072 KPALPEYDDLKKLFG
+1072 KPALPKYDDLKKLFG
-1087 ETINVTCETDEQHTP
+1087 ETINVTCETDEQHAP

-1108 AGTYSVTRDKEDDN
+1108 AGTYSVTRDKEEDN

-1137 ADGKHTNA
+1137 GDGKHTNA

-1164 ENHEIMINFKAKCEK
+1164 ENQEIVINFKAKCEK
-1179 TSETPEKQYTE
+1179 TSETPEKQYTD

-1203 GQTELTK
+1203 GQIELTK

-1250 RTTFTITYRWR
+1250 GTTFTITYRWR

>member
-1 MKKRGIKKRVLA
+1 MKKRGMKKRVLA

-27 VSLADV
+27 VSLADATTDNSGTSYTLDGV
-33 ETSHSKALG
+33 ETTDRAKPA
-42 INNPGPNKFM
+42 I
-52 LDGNDYTTGTPD
+52 T
-64 IELNKTA
+64 LNKEAKPAGDGKYDITLTVDA
-71 TYNSEDGTYTIQ
+71 TKAKDQIQ
-83 LNAKTSDKLTKK
+83 VKPTEVAFVL
-95 KTHVVFLVDA
+95 DA
-105 SGSMNFCEENATE
+105 SGSMAWCTVETHDHRSASGGKSCRYNHDLYVSRWTTAVD
-118 MAIPDWLVLDKTKH
+118 AIDNMSKELKAAGVNCSYIRFSDKAEDVKDASKYNTRSPKGGTNLSAGIKKGIEVLN
-132 IHYYWDGI
+132 
-140 LTGGYKSGCTK
+140 K
-151 KDANSSV
+151 KDENSN
-158 KSRVTIATE
+158 K
-167 AIAKMTENL
+167 
-176 GTENVTYDYTWFN
+176 
-189 DNTGSM
+189 
-195 DNVSDLQ
+195 
-202 TKLSAKDGTYLKEG
+202 
-216 VEYALTKFNND
+216 
-227 EDNENQILVIL
+227 ILVIL
-238 ADGKS
+238 ADGGS
-243 DSSKKILICNKN
+243 DDGYME
-255 HHHYK
+255 HHGEW
-260 TCYKTVDNYYPKEEI
+260 TGWFDNYYDDEQKIFSDFKE
-275 ENSKFAK
+275 
-282 NNGKVYTIGFAFN
+282 NGKVYTVSFAWNKTDDLIGTWLDHESKFKKLA
-295 SPDFDNLSNGEGY
+295 SDSCNLNAKNAEELKQVFETISKDITSGINDPLGENITMTSGTLKASDGSASYDENTNTIKWNSNGTMK
-308 HFNASDEASLK
+308 D
-319 NASEQIS
+319 
-326 QKLKPEIVDNIGS
+326 KLTLTYTVKLTEKAKKTVGNI
-339 NVEYVSGS
+339 E
-347 VSSDNCSVSVT
+347 
-358 NDETTGTT
+358 
-366 ITWSNLAEL
+366 
-375 SSGITVSYKV
+375 
-385 KVINSDFGSKKLNGD
+385 LNGN
-400 AAFNCIYKG
+400 AVFNYSYTKDGNKVDKQIKF
-409 ERKTFPFPM
+409 RN
-418 PSVEGAKL
+418 PSITGATL
-426 TVNFVN
+426 TVNYVD
-432 ENNNP
+432 ENGTSVQDP
-437 IEMEGNW
+437 VTEWVGFTGEKAFETTIPQT
-444 IDWIGL
+444 DDVLTIG
-450 TSSGV
+450 TESYRVTGV
-455 EFRNIKEIPN
+455 ESDDFAM
-465 TFTSMDGKTYYLKSV
+465 TSLMVHPLKATEGK
-480 ADPSQITNYSE
+480 AYS
-491 TTNTYAISS
+491 
-500 PTEAKEYVVTVTV
+500 VTVRLKKIETQPTIYKV
-513 TENIPQPETYTVIYD
+513 TYD

-546 ATSGADKLTKENAS
+546 ATSGADKLTKENAN

-578 YDFDGWYLDG
+578 HDFDGWYLDG

-598 AAAGTGTEV
+598 AAAGTRTEV

-622 KPKDTEIVPAVIVE
+622 KPKDTEIVLTVIVE
-636 CLNAF
+636 C
-641 NSGHEAKQYD
+641 
-651 LNIPNSYEIGEV
+651 
-663 RSVNGKYVSTVKVF
+663 R
-677 GVYYAEKYNTDV
+677 
-689 DYDHVLTT
+689 
-697 VGDITYDLT
+697 
-706 WNADTKTWEAPA
+706 
-718 LTSIPTIKVNC
+718 
-729 AGDKPE
+729 
-735 KPVDT
+735 
-740 EIVPAVIVEC
+740 
-750 LNASNSGH
+750 NASNSGH
-758 EAKQYDLNIPNSYEI
+758 EARQYDLNIPNSYEI

-788 VISAYY
+788 VFGVYY
-794 AMQYNADV
+794 A
-802 HYDHAVTVE
+802 
-811 NITYDLTWDAD
+811 
-822 TEKWKAPALTEIPT
+822 EK
-836 IKVNCAGDK
+836 
-845 PEKPVDTEIVPA
+845 
-857 VIVECLNASNS
+857 
-868 GHEAKQYDLNIP
+868 
-880 NSYEIGEVRSVN
+880 
-892 GKYVSKVK
+892 
-900 VIGAYY
+900 
-906 AMQYNADVDYDHAVT
+906 YNADVDYDHVLTT
-921 VEDITYD
+921 VGDITYD
-928 LTWNPVTKKW
+928 LTWNPVTKTW
-938 EAPALTS
+938 EAPALTR

-964 LPGFKELEEL
+964 LPGFRELEDL
-974 IERVVLVHT
+974 IKGVVLVHT
-983 GSNAAAHPDEE
+983 GSNAAAHPDED

-1019 PYVNEYIAAHGNH
+1019 PYVSKYIADYGNH

-1043 LARTDGGWDIEEGT
+1043 LARTDGGWDVEEGT
-1057 TPIRFFVKCTENNPE
+1057 TPIRFFVKCIENNPE
-1072 KPALPEYDDLKKLFG
+1072 KPALPKYDDLKDLFG
-1087 ETINVTCETDEQHTP
+1087 ETINVTCETDEQHAP

-1150 TVKLFCDEDGKWYS
+1150 TVKLFYDEEDGKWYS
-1164 ENHEIMINFKAKCEK
+1164 ENQEIVINFKAKCEK
-1179 TSETPEKQYTE
+1179 TPETPEKQYTE

-1250 RTTFTITYRWR
+1250 GTTFTITYRWR

>member
-1 MKKRGIKKRVLA
+1 MKKRGMKKRVLA

-27 VSLADV
+27 VSLADATTDNSGISYTLDGV
-33 ETSHSKALG
+33 ETTDSA
-42 INNPGPNKFM
+42 
-52 LDGNDYTTGTPD
+52 TTAIT
-64 IELNKTA
+64 LNKVAKPAGDGKYDITLTVDA
-71 TYNSEDGTYTIQ
+71 TKAKDQIQ
-83 LNAKTSDKLTKK
+83 VEPTEVAFVL
-95 KTHVVFLVDA
+95 DA
-105 SGSMNFCEENATE
+105 SGSMAWCTDETHNHKRSVSGKKCGKVDETNPSRWNVAIDTIESMSTELENAGVTCHYIYFQGDE
-118 MAIPDWLVLDKTKH
+118 GAYQVDKAADYKTQVVPAGGTPISAGVKKGIEVLNT
-132 IHYYWDGI
+132 
-140 LTGGYKSGCTK
+140 
-151 KDANSSV
+151 AP
-158 KSRVTIATE
+158 E
-167 AIAKMTENL
+167 
-176 GTENVTYDYTWFN
+176 GTN
-189 DNTGSM
+189 
-195 DNVSDLQ
+195 
-202 TKLSAKDGTYLKEG
+202 
-216 VEYALTKFNND
+216 
-227 EDNENQILVIL
+227 
-238 ADGKS
+238 
-243 DSSKKILICNKN
+243 KILIIIADGGSTDTYMEHEGEFNFWNWTYYDNEKQILKDFKATGKSYTVSFALNKTD
-255 HHHYK
+255 K
-260 TCYKTVDNYYPKEEI
+260 GTSMD
-275 ENSKFAK
+275 ENKFKALANAGNLNAK
-282 NNGKVYTIGFAFN
+282 NAEDLKKVFETISKDITSGINDPLGENITMTSGTLKASDGSASYDEN
-295 SPDFDNLSNGEGY
+295 TNTIKWNSNGTMKDKLTLTYTVELT
-308 HFNASDEASLK
+308 DEAK
-319 NASEQIS
+319 
-326 QKLKPEIVDNIGS
+326 KKVGNI
-339 NVEYVSGS
+339 
-347 VSSDNCSVSVT
+347 D
-358 NDETTGTT
+358 
-366 ITWSNLAEL
+366 
-375 SSGITVSYKV
+375 
-385 KVINSDFGSKKLNGD
+385 LNGN
-400 AAFNCIYKG
+400 AEFNYSYTKDGNKVDKHIK
-409 ERKTFPFPM
+409 FPK
-418 PSVEGAKL
+418 PSITGATL
-426 TVNFVN
+426 TVNYVDG
-432 ENNNP
+432 NNNP
-437 IEMEGNW
+437 VQNPVTEWVGFTGEKAFETKIPQANEEITIGTESYRVTDVTSTDFAMTSLMVHPLKATEG
-444 IDWIGL
+444 
-450 TSSGV
+450 
-455 EFRNIKEIPN
+455 K
-465 TFTSMDGKTYYLKSV
+465 
-480 ADPSQITNYSE
+480 AYS
-491 TTNTYAISS
+491 
-500 PTEAKEYVVTVTV
+500 VTVRLTKVETQPTIYKV
-513 TENIPQPETYTVIYD
+513 TYD

-537 FSKDGYNLN
+537 FSKYGYNLN
-546 ATSGADKLTKENAS
+546 ATGSADKLTKENAR

-565 EILSGNDL
+565 ELLSGNEL
-573 PTRAD
+573 PTREN

-588 QKLTSEMTVA
+588 QKLTAGTTVA
-598 AAAGTGTEV
+598 NAAGTGTEV
-607 VVEAHWTEKKPEVPS
+607 VVKAHWTEKKPEVPS
-622 KPKDTEIVPAVIVE
+622 KPK
-636 CLNAF
+636 
-641 NSGHEAKQYD
+641 
-651 LNIPNSYEIGEV
+651 
-663 RSVNGKYVSTVKVF
+663 
-677 GVYYAEKYNTDV
+677 
-689 DYDHVLTT
+689 
-697 VGDITYDLT
+697 
-706 WNADTKTWEAPA
+706 
-718 LTSIPTIKVNC
+718 
-729 AGDKPE
+729 
-735 KPVDT
+735 DT

-788 VISAYY
+788 VSSAYY

-802 HYDHAVTVE
+802 HYDHAVTVK
-811 NITYDLTWDAD
+811 N
-822 TEKWKAPALTEIPT
+822 
-836 IKVNCAGDK
+836 
-845 PEKPVDTEIVPA
+845 
-857 VIVECLNASNS
+857 
-868 GHEAKQYDLNIP
+868 
-880 NSYEIGEVRSVN
+880 
-892 GKYVSKVK
+892 
-900 VIGAYY
+900 
-906 AMQYNADVDYDHAVT
+906 
-921 VEDITYD
+921 ITYD

-964 LPGFKELEEL
+964 LPGFKELEDL
-974 IERVVLVHT
+974 IEGVVLVHT

-1032 DVKGAASAKLI
+1032 DVKGAALAKLI

-1072 KPALPEYDDLKKLFG
+1072 KPALPKYDDLKKLFG
-1087 ETINVTCETDEQHTP
+1087 ETINVTCETDEQHAP

-1150 TVKLFCDEDGKWYS
+1150 IVKLFCDEDGKWYS
-1164 ENHEIMINFKAKCEK
+1164 ENQEIVINFKAKCEK
-1179 TSETPEKQYTE
+1179 TPEKQYTD

-1250 RTTFTITYRWR
+1250 GTTFTITYRWR

>member
-1 MKKRGIKKRVLA
+1 MKKRGMKKRVLA

-27 VSLADV
+27 VSLADATTDNSGISYTLDGV
-33 ETSHSKALG
+33 ETTDSAKTA
-42 INNPGPNKFM
+42 I
-52 LDGNDYTTGTPD
+52 T
-64 IELNKTA
+64 LNKEAKPAGDGKYDITLTVDA
-71 TYNSEDGTYTIQ
+71 TKAKDQIQ
-83 LNAKTSDKLTKK
+83 VNPTEVAFVL
-95 KTHVVFLVDA
+95 DA
-105 SGSMNFCEENATE
+105 SGSMA
-118 MAIPDWLVLDKTKH
+118 W
-132 IHYYWDGI
+132 
-140 LTGGYKSGCTK
+140 CTNETH
-151 KDANSSV
+151 DH
-158 KSRVTIATE
+158 R
-167 AIAKMTENL
+167 
-176 GTENVTYDYTWFN
+176 
-189 DNTGSM
+189 
-195 DNVSDLQ
+195 
-202 TKLSAKDGTYLKEG
+202 SAKGGKSCRYNHDLYVSRWNTAVDAIDNMSKELKAAG
-216 VEYALTKFNND
+216 VECSYIRFSDDVEASND
-227 EDNENQILVIL
+227 ISLYKRSPKGETNLSTGIKKGIEVLNEKDEKANKILIIL
-238 ADGKS
+238 ADGGS
-243 DSSKKILICNKN
+243 DDGYME
-255 HHHYK
+255 HHGELWFENEK
-260 TCYKTVDNYYPKEEI
+260 QIFSDFKE
-275 ENSKFAK
+275 
-282 NNGKVYTIGFAFN
+282 NGKVYTVSFAWNKTDDLIGTW
-295 SPDFDNLSNGEGY
+295 FDHESKFKKLASESCNLNAKNAEDLKKVFETISKDITSGINDPLGENITMVSGTL
-308 HFNASDEASLK
+308 NASDGSASYDENTNTIKWNSNGTMKDKLTLTYTVELTDEAK
-319 NASEQIS
+319 
-326 QKLKPEIVDNIGS
+326 KKVGNI
-339 NVEYVSGS
+339 
-347 VSSDNCSVSVT
+347 D
-358 NDETTGTT
+358 
-366 ITWSNLAEL
+366 
-375 SSGITVSYKV
+375 
-385 KVINSDFGSKKLNGD
+385 LNGK
-400 AAFNCIYKG
+400 AEFNYSYTKDGNKVDKHIK
-409 ERKTFPFPM
+409 FPK
-418 PSVEGAKL
+418 PSITGATL
-426 TVNFVN
+426 TVNYVD
-432 ENNNP
+432 EN
-437 IEMEGNW
+437 GNSVQDPVTEW
-444 IDWIGL
+444 VGFTGEKAFETTIPQTNDVLTIG
-450 TSSGV
+450 TESYRVTGV
-455 EFRNIKEIPN
+455 ESDDFVMTELMVHPLMA
-465 TFTSMDGKTYYLKSV
+465 TEGKV
-480 ADPSQITNYSE
+480 YS
-491 TTNTYAISS
+491 
-500 PTEAKEYVVTVTV
+500 VTVRLTKVETQPTIYKV
-513 TENIPQPETYTVIYD
+513 TYD
-528 ANGGAWDWS
+528 ANGGAWDWF

-546 ATSGADKLTKENAS
+546 ATSGADKLTKDNAR
-560 GEETL
+560 GEDTL
-565 EILSGNDL
+565 ELLSGNEL
-573 PTRAD
+573 PTREN
-578 YDFDGWYLDG
+578 YDFDGWYLDD
-588 QKLTSEMTVA
+588 QKLNSEMTVA
-598 AAAGTGTEV
+598 NAAGTGTEV
-607 VVEAHWTEKKPEVPS
+607 VVEAHWKERKPEVPR
-622 KPKDTEIVPAVIVE
+622 KPVDTEIVPAVIVE
-636 CLNAF
+636 CLNAS

-651 LNIPNSYEIGEV
+651 VNDQDSYEIGDV
-663 RSVNGKYVSTVKVF
+663 KSVNGKYVSTVTVI
-677 GVYYAEKYNTDV
+677 GAYYAMKYNADV
-689 DYDHVLTT
+689 HYDHAVT
-697 VGDITYDLT
+697 VEDITYDLT

-729 AGDKPE
+729 AEDKPE

-740 EIVPAVIVEC
+740 EIVPTVIVEC

-1087 ETINVTCETDEQHTP
+1087 ETINVTCETDEQHAP

-1164 ENHEIMINFKAKCEK
+1164 ENQEIVINFKAKCEK
-1179 TSETPEKQYTE
+1179 TPETPEKQYTE

-1250 RTTFTITYRWR
+1250 GTTFTITYRWR

-1450 PDGYQVDANGAWIR
+1450 PDGYQVNANGAWIR

>member
-1 MKKRGIKKRVLA
+1 MKKRGMKKRVLA

-27 VSLADV
+27 VSLADA
-33 ETSHSKALG
+33 TTDNSG
-42 INNPGPNKFM
+42 ISYT
-52 LDGNDYTTGTPD
+52 LDGVKTTDSAKTA
-64 IELNKTA
+64 ITLNKEAKPAGDGKYDITLTVDA
-71 TYNSEDGTYTIQ
+71 TKAKDQIQ
-83 LNAKTSDKLTKK
+83 VNPTEVAFVL
-95 KTHVVFLVDA
+95 DA
-105 SGSMNFCEENATE
+105 SGSMAWCTDETHNHGRSVSGYNCGKVDETNPSRWNVAIDTIESMSTELENAGVTCHYIYFQGDE
-118 MAIPDWLVLDKTKH
+118 GAYKVDKAADYKTKVVPAGGTP
-132 IHYYWDGI
+132 ISAGVKKGI
-140 LTGGYKSGCTK
+140 EVLN
-151 KDANSSV
+151 A
-158 KSRVTIATE
+158 APE
-167 AIAKMTENL
+167 
-176 GTENVTYDYTWFN
+176 GTN
-189 DNTGSM
+189 
-195 DNVSDLQ
+195 
-202 TKLSAKDGTYLKEG
+202 
-216 VEYALTKFNND
+216 
-227 EDNENQILVIL
+227 
-238 ADGKS
+238 
-243 DSSKKILICNKN
+243 KILIIIADGGSTDTYMEHEGESKYMLWPWIHYDNEKQILKDFKATGKSYTVSFALNK
-255 HHHYK
+255 
-260 TCYKTVDNYYPKEEI
+260 TDRGSSMD
-275 ENSKFAK
+275 ENKFKALANAGNLNAK
-282 NNGKVYTIGFAFN
+282 NAEELKQVFETISKDITSGIN
-295 SPDFDNLSNGEGY
+295 DPLGENITMTSGTL
-308 HFNASDEASLK
+308 NASDGSASYDENTNTINWNSNGTMNDTLRLTYTVELTDEAKKKVGNIELNGNAVFNYSYIK
-319 NASEQIS
+319 NGEKVDKQI
-326 QKLKPEIVDNIGS
+326 KFPKPSITGATLTVNYVDANGD
-339 NVEYVSGS
+339 S
-347 VSSDNCSVSVT
+347 VQDPVTEWVGFTGEKAFETTIPQT
-358 NDETTGTT
+358 NDELTIGTQSYRVTDVTSTDFAMTSLMVHPLKATEGKAYSVTVHLTKVETQPT
-366 ITWSNLAEL
+366 I
-375 SSGITVSYKV
+375 YKV
-385 KVINSDFGSKKLNGD
+385 
-400 AAFNCIYKG
+400 
-409 ERKTFPFPM
+409 T
-418 PSVEGAKL
+418 
-426 TVNFVN
+426 
-432 ENNNP
+432 
-437 IEMEGNW
+437 
-444 IDWIGL
+444 
-450 TSSGV
+450 
-455 EFRNIKEIPN
+455 
-465 TFTSMDGKTYYLKSV
+465 
-480 ADPSQITNYSE
+480 
-491 TTNTYAISS
+491 
-500 PTEAKEYVVTVTV
+500 
-513 TENIPQPETYTVIYD
+513 YD
-528 ANGGAWDWS
+528 ANGGAWNLS
-537 FSKDGYNLN
+537 FLKDGYNLN
-546 ATSGADKLTKENAS
+546 ATSGANKLTKENAR

-565 EILSGNDL
+565 ELLNGNEL
-573 PTRAD
+573 PTRAN

-588 QKLTSEMTVA
+588 HKLTSEMTVA

-636 CLNAF
+636 CLNAS

-718 LTSIPTIKVNC
+718 LT
-729 AGDKPE
+729 
-735 KPVDT
+735 
-740 EIVPAVIVEC
+740 
-750 LNASNSGH
+750 
-758 EAKQYDLNIPNSYEI
+758 
-773 GEVRS
+773 R
-778 VNGKYVSTVT
+778 
-788 VISAYY
+788 
-794 AMQYNADV
+794 
-802 HYDHAVTVE
+802 
-811 NITYDLTWDAD
+811 
-822 TEKWKAPALTEIPT
+822 
-836 IKVNCAGDK
+836 
-845 PEKPVDTEIVPA
+845 
-857 VIVECLNASNS
+857 
-868 GHEAKQYDLNIP
+868 
-880 NSYEIGEVRSVN
+880 
-892 GKYVSKVK
+892 
-900 VIGAYY
+900 
-906 AMQYNADVDYDHAVT
+906 
-921 VEDITYD
+921 
-928 LTWNPVTKKW
+928 
-938 EAPALTS
+938 

-974 IERVVLVHT
+974 IEGVVLVHT

-1032 DVKGAASAKLI
+1032 DVKGAALAKLI

-1072 KPALPEYDDLKKLFG
+1072 KPALPKYDDLKKLFG
-1087 ETINVTCETDEQHTP
+1087 ETINVTCETDEQHAP

-1108 AGTYSVTRDKEDDN
+1108 AGTYNVTRDKEDDN
-1122 EAVVTVFAKDYIKAY
+1122 KAVVTVFAKDYIKAY

-1150 TVKLFCDEDGKWYS
+1150 TVKLIYDEDGKWYS
-1164 ENHEIMINFKAKCEK
+1164 ENQDIVINFKAKCEK
-1179 TSETPEKQYTE
+1179 TPETPEKQYTE

-1250 RTTFTITYRWR
+1250 GTTFTITYRWR

-1395 GWLYRNNNWYYLH
+1395 GWLYQNNNWYYLH

>member
-1 MKKRGIKKRVLA
+1 MKKRGMKKRVLA

-27 VSLADV
+27 VSLADA
-33 ETSHSKALG
+33 TTDNSG
-42 INNPGPNKFM
+42 ISYT
-52 LDGNDYTTGTPD
+52 LDGVKTTDSAKTA
-64 IELNKTA
+64 ITLNKEAKPAGDGKYDITLTVDA
-71 TYNSEDGTYTIQ
+71 TKAKDQIQ
-83 LNAKTSDKLTKK
+83 VKPTEVAFVL
-95 KTHVVFLVDA
+95 DA
-105 SGSMNFCEENATE
+105 SGSMAWCTDETHDHRSASGGKSCRYNHDLYVSRWTTAVD
-118 MAIPDWLVLDKTKH
+118 AIDNMSKELKAAGVNCSYIRFSDKAEDVKDASKYNTRSPKGGTNLSAGIKKGIEVLN
-132 IHYYWDGI
+132 
-140 LTGGYKSGCTK
+140 K
-151 KDANSSV
+151 KDENSN
-158 KSRVTIATE
+158 K
-167 AIAKMTENL
+167 
-176 GTENVTYDYTWFN
+176 
-189 DNTGSM
+189 
-195 DNVSDLQ
+195 
-202 TKLSAKDGTYLKEG
+202 
-216 VEYALTKFNND
+216 
-227 EDNENQILVIL
+227 ILVIL
-238 ADGKS
+238 ADGGS
-243 DSSKKILICNKN
+243 DDGYME
-255 HHHYK
+255 HHGEW
-260 TCYKTVDNYYPKEEI
+260 TGWFDNYYDDEQKIFSDFKE
-275 ENSKFAK
+275 
-282 NNGKVYTIGFAFN
+282 NGKVYTVSFAWNKTDDLIGTWLDHESKFKKLA
-295 SPDFDNLSNGEGY
+295 SDSCNLNAKNAEELKQVFETISKDITSGINDPLGENITMTSGTLKASDGSASYDENTNTIKWNSNGTMKDKLTLTYTVKLTE
-308 HFNASDEASLK
+308 EAK
-319 NASEQIS
+319 
-326 QKLKPEIVDNIGS
+326 K
-339 NVEYVSGS
+339 
-347 VSSDNCSVSVT
+347 
-358 NDETTGTT
+358 
-366 ITWSNLAEL
+366 
-375 SSGITVSYKV
+375 KV
-385 KVINSDFGSKKLNGD
+385 GKIDLNGN
-400 AAFNCIYKG
+400 AEFNYSYTKDGNKVDKHIK
-409 ERKTFPFPM
+409 FPK
-418 PSVEGAKL
+418 PSITGATL
-426 TVNFVN
+426 TVNYVDENGTSVQDPVTEWVGFIGEKAFETTIPQIN
-432 ENNNP
+432 E
-437 IEMEGNW
+437 ELT
-444 IDWIGL
+444 IG
-450 TSSGV
+450 TQSYRVTGV
-455 EFRNIKEIPN
+455 ESDDFAM
-465 TFTSMDGKTYYLKSV
+465 TSLIVHPLKATEGK
-480 ADPSQITNYSE
+480 AYS
-491 TTNTYAISS
+491 
-500 PTEAKEYVVTVTV
+500 VTVCLTKVETQPTIYKV
-513 TENIPQPETYTVIYD
+513 TYD

-546 ATSGADKLTKENAS
+546 ATSGADKLTKENAR

-565 EILSGNDL
+565 ELLNGNEL
-573 PTRAD
+573 PTREN

-598 AAAGTGTEV
+598 AAAGTRTEV

-636 CLNAF
+636 CRNAS

-706 WNADTKTWEAPA
+706 WN
-718 LTSIPTIKVNC
+718 
-729 AGDKPE
+729 
-735 KPVDT
+735 
-740 EIVPAVIVEC
+740 
-750 LNASNSGH
+750 
-758 EAKQYDLNIPNSYEI
+758 
-773 GEVRS
+773 
-778 VNGKYVSTVT
+778 
-788 VISAYY
+788 
-794 AMQYNADV
+794 
-802 HYDHAVTVE
+802 
-811 NITYDLTWDAD
+811 
-822 TEKWKAPALTEIPT
+822 
-836 IKVNCAGDK
+836 
-845 PEKPVDTEIVPA
+845 
-857 VIVECLNASNS
+857 
-868 GHEAKQYDLNIP
+868 
-880 NSYEIGEVRSVN
+880 
-892 GKYVSKVK
+892 
-900 VIGAYY
+900 
-906 AMQYNADVDYDHAVT
+906 
-921 VEDITYD
+921 
-928 LTWNPVTKKW
+928 PVTKKW
-938 EAPALTS
+938 EAPALTK

-964 LPGFKELEEL
+964 LPGFKELEDL
-974 IERVVLVHT
+974 IEGVVLIHT

-1043 LARTDGGWDIEEGT
+1043 LARTDGGWDVEEGT

-1072 KPALPEYDDLKKLFG
+1072 KPALPKYDDLKDLFG
-1087 ETINVTCETDEQHTP
+1087 ETINVTCETDEQHAP

-1164 ENHEIMINFKAKCEK
+1164 ENQEIVINFKAKCEK
-1179 TSETPEKQYTE
+1179 TPETPEKQYTE

-1250 RTTFTITYRWR
+1250 GTTFTITYRWR

>member
-27 VSLADV
+27 VSLADA
-33 ETSHSKALG
+33 TTDNSG
-42 INNPGPNKFM
+42 ISYT
-52 LDGNDYTTGTPD
+52 LDGVKTTDSAKTA
-64 IELNKTA
+64 ITLNKEAKPAGDGKYDITLTVDA
-71 TYNSEDGTYTIQ
+71 TKAKDQIQ
-83 LNAKTSDKLTKK
+83 VKPTEVAFVL
-95 KTHVVFLVDA
+95 DA
-105 SGSMNFCEENATE
+105 SGSMAWCTDETHDHRSASGGKSCRYNHDLYVSRWTTAVD
-118 MAIPDWLVLDKTKH
+118 AIDNMSKELKAAGVNCSYIRFSDKAEDVKDASKYNTRSPKGGTNLSAGIKKGIEVLN
-132 IHYYWDGI
+132 
-140 LTGGYKSGCTK
+140 K
-151 KDANSSV
+151 KDENSN
-158 KSRVTIATE
+158 K
-167 AIAKMTENL
+167 
-176 GTENVTYDYTWFN
+176 
-189 DNTGSM
+189 
-195 DNVSDLQ
+195 
-202 TKLSAKDGTYLKEG
+202 
-216 VEYALTKFNND
+216 
-227 EDNENQILVIL
+227 ILVIL
-238 ADGKS
+238 ADGGS
-243 DSSKKILICNKN
+243 DDGYME
-255 HHHYK
+255 HHGEW
-260 TCYKTVDNYYPKEEI
+260 TGWFDNYYDDEQKIFSDFKE
-275 ENSKFAK
+275 
-282 NNGKVYTIGFAFN
+282 NGKVYTVSFAWNKTDDLIGTWLDHESKFKKLA
-295 SPDFDNLSNGEGY
+295 SDSCNLNAKNAEELKQVFETISKDITSGINDPLGENITMTSGTLKASDGSASYDENTNTIKWNSNGTMKDKLTLTYTVKLTE
-308 HFNASDEASLK
+308 EAK
-319 NASEQIS
+319 
-326 QKLKPEIVDNIGS
+326 K
-339 NVEYVSGS
+339 
-347 VSSDNCSVSVT
+347 
-358 NDETTGTT
+358 
-366 ITWSNLAEL
+366 
-375 SSGITVSYKV
+375 KV
-385 KVINSDFGSKKLNGD
+385 GKIDLNGN
-400 AAFNCIYKG
+400 AEFNYSYTKDGNKVDKHIK
-409 ERKTFPFPM
+409 FPK
-418 PSVEGAKL
+418 PSITGATL
-426 TVNFVN
+426 TVNYVDESGTSVQDPVTEWVGFTGEKAFETTIPQIN
-432 ENNNP
+432 E
-437 IEMEGNW
+437 ELT
-444 IDWIGL
+444 IG
-450 TSSGV
+450 TQSYRVTGV
-455 EFRNIKEIPN
+455 ESDDFAM
-465 TFTSMDGKTYYLKSV
+465 TSLIVHPLKATEGK
-480 ADPSQITNYSE
+480 AYS
-491 TTNTYAISS
+491 
-500 PTEAKEYVVTVTV
+500 VTVCLTKVETQPTIYKV
-513 TENIPQPETYTVIYD
+513 TYD

-546 ATSGADKLTKENAS
+546 ATSGADKLTKENAR

-565 EILSGNDL
+565 ELLNGNEL
-573 PTRAD
+573 PTREN

-588 QKLTSEMTVA
+588 KKLTSEMTVA
-598 AAAGTGTEV
+598 AAADTRTEV

-622 KPKDTEIVPAVIVE
+622 KPKDTEIVPTVIVE
-636 CLNAF
+636 CRNAS
-641 NSGHEAKQYD
+641 NSGHEAKQYYV
-651 LNIPNSYEIGEV
+651 NIPNSYEIGEV
-663 RSVNGKYVSTVKVF
+663 RLDGEKYVSTVTVF
-677 GVYYAEKYNTDV
+677 GVYYAEKYNADV
-689 DYDHVLTT
+689 VYDHVLTT
-697 VGDITYDLT
+697 VD
-706 WNADTKTWEAPA
+706 
-718 LTSIPTIKVNC
+718 
-729 AGDKPE
+729 
-735 KPVDT
+735 
-740 EIVPAVIVEC
+740 
-750 LNASNSGH
+750 
-758 EAKQYDLNIPNSYEI
+758 
-773 GEVRS
+773 
-778 VNGKYVSTVT
+778 
-788 VISAYY
+788 
-794 AMQYNADV
+794 
-802 HYDHAVTVE
+802 
-811 NITYDLTWDAD
+811 
-822 TEKWKAPALTEIPT
+822 
-836 IKVNCAGDK
+836 
-845 PEKPVDTEIVPA
+845 
-857 VIVECLNASNS
+857 
-868 GHEAKQYDLNIP
+868 
-880 NSYEIGEVRSVN
+880 
-892 GKYVSKVK
+892 
-900 VIGAYY
+900 
-906 AMQYNADVDYDHAVT
+906 
-921 VEDITYD
+921 DITYD

-964 LPGFKELEEL
+964 LPGFKELEDL
-974 IERVVLVHT
+974 IEGVVLVHT

-994 YTLMEDGYEISWYG
+994 YALMEDGYEISWYG

-1032 DVKGAASAKLI
+1032 DVKGAALAKLI
-1043 LARTDGGWDIEEGT
+1043 LARTDGGWDVEEGT

-1072 KPALPEYDDLKKLFG
+1072 KPALPKYDDLKDLFG
-1087 ETINVTCETDEQHTP
+1087 ETINVTCETDEQHAP

-1108 AGTYSVTRDKEDDN
+1108 AGTYSVTRDKENDN

-1137 ADGKHTNA
+1137 GDGKHTNA

-1150 TVKLFCDEDGKWYS
+1150 TVKLFYDEEDGKWYS
-1164 ENHEIMINFKAKCEK
+1164 ENQEIVINFKAKCEK
-1179 TSETPEKQYTE
+1179 TPETPEEQYTE

-1250 RTTFTITYRWR
+1250 GTTFTITYRWR

>member
-27 VSLADV
+27 VSLADA
-33 ETSHSKALG
+33 TTDNSG
-42 INNPGPNKFM
+42 ISYT
-52 LDGNDYTTGTPD
+52 LDGVKTTDSAKTA
-64 IELNKTA
+64 ITLNKEAKPAGDGKYDITLTVDA
-71 TYNSEDGTYTIQ
+71 TKAKDQIQ
-83 LNAKTSDKLTKK
+83 VKPTEVAFVL
-95 KTHVVFLVDA
+95 DA
-105 SGSMNFCEENATE
+105 SGSMAWCTDETHDHRSASGGKSCRYNHDLYVSRWTTAVD
-118 MAIPDWLVLDKTKH
+118 AIDSKELKAAGVNCSYIRFSDKAEDVKDASKYNTRSPKGGTNLSAGIKKGIEVLN
-132 IHYYWDGI
+132 
-140 LTGGYKSGCTK
+140 K
-151 KDANSSV
+151 KDENSN
-158 KSRVTIATE
+158 K
-167 AIAKMTENL
+167 
-176 GTENVTYDYTWFN
+176 
-189 DNTGSM
+189 
-195 DNVSDLQ
+195 
-202 TKLSAKDGTYLKEG
+202 
-216 VEYALTKFNND
+216 
-227 EDNENQILVIL
+227 ILVIL
-238 ADGKS
+238 ADGGS
-243 DSSKKILICNKN
+243 DDGYMEHQGELWFEDEKTILS
-255 HHHYK
+255 
-260 TCYKTVDNYYPKEEI
+260 DFKE
-275 ENSKFAK
+275 
-282 NNGKVYTIGFAFN
+282 NGKVYTVSFALN
-295 SPDFDNLSNGEGY
+295 NTDNNTSLDENKFKALANAGNLNAKNAEELKQVFETISKDITSGINDPLGENITMTSGTLKASDGSASYDENTNTIKWNSNGTMKDKLTLTYTVKLTE
-308 HFNASDEASLK
+308 EAK
-319 NASEQIS
+319 
-326 QKLKPEIVDNIGS
+326 K
-339 NVEYVSGS
+339 
-347 VSSDNCSVSVT
+347 
-358 NDETTGTT
+358 
-366 ITWSNLAEL
+366 
-375 SSGITVSYKV
+375 KV
-385 KVINSDFGSKKLNGD
+385 GKIDLNGN
-400 AAFNCIYKG
+400 AEFNYSYTKDGNKVDKHIK
-409 ERKTFPFPM
+409 FPK
-418 PSVEGAKL
+418 PSITGATL
-426 TVNFVN
+426 TVNYVDESGTSVQDPVTEWVGFTG
-432 ENNNP
+432 EKAFETTIP
-437 IEMEGNW
+437 QTGAELT
-444 IDWIGL
+444 IG
-450 TSSGV
+450 TQSYRVTGV
-455 EFRNIKEIPN
+455 ESDDFAM
-465 TFTSMDGKTYYLKSV
+465 TSLIVHPLKATEGK
-480 ADPSQITNYSE
+480 AYS
-491 TTNTYAISS
+491 
-500 PTEAKEYVVTVTV
+500 VTVCLTKVETQPTIYKV
-513 TENIPQPETYTVIYD
+513 TYD

-546 ATSGADKLTKENAS
+546 ATSGADKLTKENAR

-565 EILSGNDL
+565 ELLNGNEL
-573 PTRAD
+573 PTREN

-588 QKLTSEMTVA
+588 KKLTSEMTVA
-598 AAAGTGTEV
+598 AAAGTRTEV

-622 KPKDTEIVPAVIVE
+622 KPKDTEIVP
-636 CLNAF
+636 
-641 NSGHEAKQYD
+641 
-651 LNIPNSYEIGEV
+651 
-663 RSVNGKYVSTVKVF
+663 T
-677 GVYYAEKYNTDV
+677 
-689 DYDHVLTT
+689 
-697 VGDITYDLT
+697 
-706 WNADTKTWEAPA
+706 
-718 LTSIPTIKVNC
+718 
-729 AGDKPE
+729 
-735 KPVDT
+735 
-740 EIVPAVIVEC
+740 VIVEC

-778 VNGKYVSTVT
+778 VNGKYVSTVK
-788 VISAYY
+788 VIS
-794 AMQYNADV
+794 
-802 HYDHAVTVE
+802 
-811 NITYDLTWDAD
+811 
-822 TEKWKAPALTEIPT
+822 
-836 IKVNCAGDK
+836 
-845 PEKPVDTEIVPA
+845 
-857 VIVECLNASNS
+857 
-868 GHEAKQYDLNIP
+868 
-880 NSYEIGEVRSVN
+880 
-892 GKYVSKVK
+892 
-900 VIGAYY
+900 AYY

-938 EAPALTS
+938 EAPALTR

-964 LPGFKELEEL
+964 LPGFKELEDL
-974 IERVVLVHT
+974 IEGVVLVHT

-994 YTLMEDGYEISWYG
+994 YALMEDGYEISWYG

-1019 PYVNEYIAAHGNH
+1019 PYVSKYIADHGNH

-1043 LARTDGGWDIEEGT
+1043 LARTDGGWDVEEGT

-1072 KPALPEYDDLKKLFG
+1072 KPALPKYDDLKDLFG
-1087 ETINVTCETDEQHTP
+1087 ETINVTCETDEQHAP

-1108 AGTYSVTRDKEDDN
+1108 AGTYSVTRDKENDN

-1150 TVKLFCDEDGKWYS
+1150 TVKLFYDEEDGKWYS
-1164 ENHEIMINFKAKCEK
+1164 ENQEIVINFKAKCEK
-1179 TSETPEKQYTE
+1179 TPETPEEQYTE

-1250 RTTFTITYRWR
+1250 GTTFTITYRWR

>member
-1 MKKRGIKKRVLA
+1 MKKRGMKKRVLA

-27 VSLADV
+27 VSLADATTDNSGISYTLEGV
-33 ETSHSKALG
+33 ETTDSAKTA
-42 INNPGPNKFM
+42 I
-52 LDGNDYTTGTPD
+52 T
-64 IELNKTA
+64 LNKEAKPAGDGKYDITLTVDA
-71 TYNSEDGTYTIQ
+71 TKAKDQIQ
-83 LNAKTSDKLTKK
+83 VKPTEVAFVL
-95 KTHVVFLVDA
+95 DA
-105 SGSMNFCEENATE
+105 SGSMAWCTDETHDHLFA
-118 MAIPDWLVLDKTKH
+118 L
-132 IHYYWDGI
+132 
-140 LTGGYKSGCTK
+140 GGYSCGYNEDLYVSRWTTAIDAIDNMSTELKAAGVDCSYIRFSDSAEEVSNASQYRLRSPKGGTNLSSGIK
-151 KDANSSV
+151 KGIEVLN
-158 KSRVTIATE
+158 
-167 AIAKMTENL
+167 
-176 GTENVTYDYTWFN
+176 G
-189 DNTGSM
+189 
-195 DNVSDLQ
+195 
-202 TKLSAKDGTYLKEG
+202 KDKNK
-216 VEYALTKFNND
+216 V
-227 EDNENQILVIL
+227 LVVL
-238 ADGKS
+238 ADGGS
-243 DSSKKILICNKN
+243 TDGYMDSKKDKKSLDDFK
-255 HHHYK
+255 K
-260 TCYKTVDNYYPKEEI
+260 
-275 ENSKFAK
+275 
-282 NNGKVYTIGFAFN
+282 NGKVYTVSFAWNNTDDLIGTW
-295 SPDFDNLSNGEGY
+295 FDHESKFKKLASDSCNLNAKNAEDLKKVFETISKDITSGINDPLGENITMTSGTLTASDGSASYDENTNTIKWNSNGTMKDKLTLTYTVELTE
-308 HFNASDEASLK
+308 EAK
-319 NASEQIS
+319 
-326 QKLKPEIVDNIGS
+326 K
-339 NVEYVSGS
+339 
-347 VSSDNCSVSVT
+347 
-358 NDETTGTT
+358 
-366 ITWSNLAEL
+366 
-375 SSGITVSYKV
+375 KV
-385 KVINSDFGSKKLNGD
+385 GKIDLNGN
-400 AAFNCIYKG
+400 AEFNYSYTKDGNKVDKHIK
-409 ERKTFPFPM
+409 FPK
-418 PSVEGAKL
+418 PSITGATL
-426 TVNFVN
+426 TVNYVD
-432 ENNNP
+432 ENGTSVQDP
-437 IEMEGNW
+437 VTEWVGF
-444 IDWIGL
+444 IGEKAFETTIPQTGAEL
-450 TSSGV
+450 TIGTESYRVTGV
-455 EFRNIKEIPN
+455 ESDDFAM
-465 TFTSMDGKTYYLKSV
+465 TSLMVHPLKATEGK
-480 ADPSQITNYSE
+480 AYS
-491 TTNTYAISS
+491 
-500 PTEAKEYVVTVTV
+500 VTVCLTKIETQPTIYKV
-513 TENIPQPETYTVIYD
+513 TYD

-565 EILSGNDL
+565 ELLNGNEL
-573 PTRAD
+573 PTREN

-598 AAAGTGTEV
+598 AAAGTRTEV
-607 VVEAHWTEKKPEVPS
+607 VVEAHWTEKKPEVP
-622 KPKDTEIVPAVIVE
+622 
-636 CLNAF
+636 
-641 NSGHEAKQYD
+641 
-651 LNIPNSYEIGEV
+651 
-663 RSVNGKYVSTVKVF
+663 R
-677 GVYYAEKYNTDV
+677 
-689 DYDHVLTT
+689 
-697 VGDITYDLT
+697 
-706 WNADTKTWEAPA
+706 
-718 LTSIPTIKVNC
+718 
-729 AGDKPE
+729 

-758 EAKQYDLNIPNSYEI
+758 EAKQYYVNIPNSYEI
-773 GEVRS
+773 GEVRL
-778 VNGKYVSTVT
+778 NGEKYVSTVT
-788 VISAYY
+788 VFGVYY
-794 AMQYNADV
+794 AEKYNADV
-802 HYDHAVTVE
+802 VYDHVLTTV
-811 NITYDLTWDAD
+811 D
-822 TEKWKAPALTEIPT
+822 
-836 IKVNCAGDK
+836 
-845 PEKPVDTEIVPA
+845 
-857 VIVECLNASNS
+857 
-868 GHEAKQYDLNIP
+868 
-880 NSYEIGEVRSVN
+880 
-892 GKYVSKVK
+892 
-900 VIGAYY
+900 
-906 AMQYNADVDYDHAVT
+906 
-921 VEDITYD
+921 DITYD
-928 LTWNPVTKKW
+928 LTWNADTKTW
-938 EAPALTS
+938 EAPALTR

-964 LPGFKELEEL
+964 LPGFKELEDL
-974 IERVVLVHT
+974 IEGVVLVHT
-983 GSNAAAHPDEE
+983 GSNAASHPDEE

-1019 PYVNEYIAAHGNH
+1019 PYVSKYIADHGNH
-1032 DVKGAASAKLI
+1032 DVKGAALAKLI

-1072 KPALPEYDDLKKLFG
+1072 KPALPKYDDLKKLFG
-1087 ETINVTCETDEQHTP
+1087 ETINVTCETDEQHAP

-1137 ADGKHTNA
+1137 GDGKHTNA

-1150 TVKLFCDEDGKWYS
+1150 TVKLFCNEDGKWYS
-1164 ENHEIMINFKAKCEK
+1164 ENQEIVINFKAKCEK

-1210 TFEVGTKLTLADIP
+1210 IFEVGTKLTLADIP

-1250 RTTFTITYRWR
+1250 GTTFTITYRWR

-1438 GTLGAMLANTTT
+1438 GTLGAILANTTT

>member
-27 VSLADV
+27 VSLADATTDNSGISYTLDGV
-33 ETSHSKALG
+33 ETTDSAQTA
-42 INNPGPNKFM
+42 I
-52 LDGNDYTTGTPD
+52 T
-64 IELNKTA
+64 LNKEAKPAGDGKYDITLTVDA
-71 TYNSEDGTYTIQ
+71 TKAKDQIQ
-83 LNAKTSDKLTKK
+83 VKPTEVAFVL
-95 KTHVVFLVDA
+95 DA
-105 SGSMNFCEENATE
+105 SGSMAWCTDETHNHKRSVSGKKCGKVDETNPSRWNVAIDTIESMSTELENAGVTCHYIYFQGDE
-118 MAIPDWLVLDKTKH
+118 GAYQVDKAADYKTQVVPAGGTPISAGVKKGIEVLN
-132 IHYYWDGI
+132 
-140 LTGGYKSGCTK
+140 
-151 KDANSSV
+151 A
-158 KSRVTIATE
+158 APE
-167 AIAKMTENL
+167 
-176 GTENVTYDYTWFN
+176 GTN
-189 DNTGSM
+189 
-195 DNVSDLQ
+195 
-202 TKLSAKDGTYLKEG
+202 
-216 VEYALTKFNND
+216 
-227 EDNENQILVIL
+227 
-238 ADGKS
+238 
-243 DSSKKILICNKN
+243 KILIIIADGGSTDTYMEHEGEYKLWPWIRYDNEKQILKDFKATGKSYTVSFALNKTD
-255 HHHYK
+255 K
-260 TCYKTVDNYYPKEEI
+260 GTSMD
-275 ENSKFAK
+275 ENKFKALANAGNLNAK
-282 NNGKVYTIGFAFN
+282 NAEDLKKVFETISKDITSGIN
-295 SPDFDNLSNGEGY
+295 DPLGENITMTSGTL
-308 HFNASDEASLK
+308 NASDGSASYDENTNTIKWNSNGTMKDKLTLTYTVELTDEAK
-319 NASEQIS
+319 
-326 QKLKPEIVDNIGS
+326 K
-339 NVEYVSGS
+339 
-347 VSSDNCSVSVT
+347 
-358 NDETTGTT
+358 
-366 ITWSNLAEL
+366 
-375 SSGITVSYKV
+375 KV
-385 KVINSDFGSKKLNGD
+385 GKIDLNGN
-400 AAFNCIYKG
+400 AEFNYSYTKDGNKVDKQIK
-409 ERKTFPFPM
+409 FPK
-418 PSVEGAKL
+418 PSITGATL
-426 TVNFVN
+426 TVNYVD
-432 ENNNP
+432 EK
-437 IEMEGNW
+437 GNSVQEPVTEW
-444 IDWIGL
+444 VGFTGQKAFETTIPQINDEIAIG
-450 TSSGV
+450 TESYRVTGV
-455 EFRNIKEIPN
+455 ESDDFAM
-465 TFTSMDGKTYYLKSV
+465 TSLMVHPLMATEGK
-480 ADPSQITNYSE
+480 AYS
-491 TTNTYAISS
+491 
-500 PTEAKEYVVTVTV
+500 VTVRLTKVETQPTIYKV
-513 TENIPQPETYTVIYD
+513 TYD

-546 ATSGADKLTKENAS
+546 ATGGADKLTKDNAR

-565 EILSGNDL
+565 ELLSGNEL
-573 PTRAD
+573 PTREN

-588 QKLTSEMTVA
+588 QKLTAGTTVA
-598 AAAGTGTEV
+598 SAAGTRTEV
-607 VVEAHWTEKKPEVPS
+607 VVKAHWTEKKPEVPR
-622 KPKDTEIVPAVIVE
+622 KPVDTEIVPAVIVE
-636 CLNAF
+636 CLNAS
-641 NSGHEAKQYD
+641 NSGHQAKQYD
-651 LNIPNSYEIGEV
+651 VNDQDSYEIGDVSFDGE
-663 RSVNGKYVSTVKVF
+663 KYVSTVTVI
-677 GVYYAEKYNTDV
+677 GAYYAMQYNADV
-689 DYDHVLTT
+689 HYDHAVT
-697 VGDITYDLT
+697 VENITYDLT
-706 WNADTKTWEAPA
+706 WDADTEKWKAPA
-718 LTSIPTIKVNC
+718 LTEIQTIQVNC

-778 VNGKYVSTVT
+778 VNGKYVSTVK
-788 VISAYY
+788 VIS
-794 AMQYNADV
+794 
-802 HYDHAVTVE
+802 
-811 NITYDLTWDAD
+811 
-822 TEKWKAPALTEIPT
+822 
-836 IKVNCAGDK
+836 
-845 PEKPVDTEIVPA
+845 
-857 VIVECLNASNS
+857 
-868 GHEAKQYDLNIP
+868 
-880 NSYEIGEVRSVN
+880 
-892 GKYVSKVK
+892 
-900 VIGAYY
+900 AYY

-938 EAPALTS
+938 EAPALTR

-964 LPGFKELEEL
+964 LPGFRELEDL
-974 IERVVLVHT
+974 IEGVVLVHT
-983 GSNAAAHPDEE
+983 GSNAAAHPDEK

-1019 PYVNEYIAAHGNH
+1019 PYVSKYIADHGNH

-1043 LARTDGGWDIEEGT
+1043 LARTDGGWGVEKGT

-1072 KPALPEYDDLKKLFG
+1072 KPALPKYDDLKKLFG
-1087 ETINVTCETDEQHTP
+1087 ETINVTCETDEQHAP

-1164 ENHEIMINFKAKCEK
+1164 ENQEIVINFKAKCDK
-1179 TSETPEKQYTE
+1179 TPETPEKQYTE

-1239 KFPVGYVVGKD
+1239 KFPIGYVVGKD
-1250 RTTFTITYRWR
+1250 GTTFTITYKWR

-1416 RMYTGWH
+1416 HMYTGWH

-1438 GTLGAMLANTTT
+1438 GTLGVMLANTTT

>member
-1 MKKRGIKKRVLA
+1 MKKRGMKKRVLA

-27 VSLADV
+27 VSLADA
-33 ETSHSKALG
+33 TTDNSG
-42 INNPGPNKFM
+42 ISYT
-52 LDGNDYTTGTPD
+52 LDGVKTTDSATTA
-64 IELNKTA
+64 ITLNKVAKPAGDGKYDITLTVDA
-71 TYNSEDGTYTIQ
+71 TKAKDQIQ
-83 LNAKTSDKLTKK
+83 VKPTEVAFVL
-95 KTHVVFLVDA
+95 DA
-105 SGSMNFCEENATE
+105 SGSMAWCTDETHDHLFA
-118 MAIPDWLVLDKTKH
+118 L
-132 IHYYWDGI
+132 
-140 LTGGYKSGCTK
+140 GGYSCGYNEDLYVSRWTTAIDAIDNMSTELKAAGVDCSYIRFSDSAEEVSNASQYRLRSPKGGTNLSSGIK
-151 KDANSSV
+151 KGIEVLN
-158 KSRVTIATE
+158 
-167 AIAKMTENL
+167 
-176 GTENVTYDYTWFN
+176 G
-189 DNTGSM
+189 
-195 DNVSDLQ
+195 
-202 TKLSAKDGTYLKEG
+202 KDKNK
-216 VEYALTKFNND
+216 V
-227 EDNENQILVIL
+227 LVVL
-238 ADGKS
+238 ADGGS
-243 DSSKKILICNKN
+243 TDGYMDSKKDKKSLDDFK
-255 HHHYK
+255 K
-260 TCYKTVDNYYPKEEI
+260 
-275 ENSKFAK
+275 
-282 NNGKVYTIGFAFN
+282 NGKVYTVSFAWNKTDDLIGTW
-295 SPDFDNLSNGEGY
+295 FDHESKFKKLASDSCNLNAKNAEDLKKVFETISKDITSGINDPLGENITMTSGTLTASDGSASYDENTNTIKWNSNGTMKDKLTLTYTVELTE
-308 HFNASDEASLK
+308 EAK
-319 NASEQIS
+319 
-326 QKLKPEIVDNIGS
+326 K
-339 NVEYVSGS
+339 
-347 VSSDNCSVSVT
+347 
-358 NDETTGTT
+358 
-366 ITWSNLAEL
+366 
-375 SSGITVSYKV
+375 KV
-385 KVINSDFGSKKLNGD
+385 GKIDLNGN
-400 AAFNCIYKG
+400 AEFNYSYTKDGNKVDKHIK
-409 ERKTFPFPM
+409 FPK
-418 PSVEGAKL
+418 PSITGATL
-426 TVNFVN
+426 TVNYVD
-432 ENNNP
+432 ENGTSVQDP
-437 IEMEGNW
+437 VTEWVGFTGEKAFKTTIPQTGAELTIGTESYRVTDVTSTGFATTSLMVHPLMATEG
-444 IDWIGL
+444 
-450 TSSGV
+450 
-455 EFRNIKEIPN
+455 K
-465 TFTSMDGKTYYLKSV
+465 
-480 ADPSQITNYSE
+480 AYS
-491 TTNTYAISS
+491 
-500 PTEAKEYVVTVTV
+500 VTVHLTKVETQPTIYKV
-513 TENIPQPETYTVIYD
+513 TYD

-546 ATSGADKLTKENAS
+546 ATSGADKLTKDNAS

-565 EILSGNDL
+565 ELLKGNEL
-573 PTRAD
+573 PTREN

-588 QKLTSEMTVA
+588 QKLNSEMTVA
-598 AAAGTGTEV
+598 KAAGTGTEV
-607 VVEAHWTEKKPEVPS
+607 VVEAHWKERKPEVP
-622 KPKDTEIVPAVIVE
+622 
-636 CLNAF
+636 
-641 NSGHEAKQYD
+641 
-651 LNIPNSYEIGEV
+651 
-663 RSVNGKYVSTVKVF
+663 R
-677 GVYYAEKYNTDV
+677 
-689 DYDHVLTT
+689 
-697 VGDITYDLT
+697 
-706 WNADTKTWEAPA
+706 
-718 LTSIPTIKVNC
+718 
-729 AGDKPE
+729 

-758 EAKQYDLNIPNSYEI
+758 EAKQYDVNDQDSYEI
-773 GEVRS
+773 GDVKS

-788 VISAYY
+788 VIGAYY
-794 AMQYNADV
+794 AMKYNADV
-802 HYDHAVTVE
+802 H
-811 NITYDLTWDAD
+811 
-822 TEKWKAPALTEIPT
+822 
-836 IKVNCAGDK
+836 
-845 PEKPVDTEIVPA
+845 
-857 VIVECLNASNS
+857 
-868 GHEAKQYDLNIP
+868 
-880 NSYEIGEVRSVN
+880 
-892 GKYVSKVK
+892 
-900 VIGAYY
+900 
-906 AMQYNADVDYDHAVT
+906 YDHAVT

-938 EAPALTS
+938 EAPALTR

-964 LPGFKELEEL
+964 LPGFKELEDL
-974 IERVVLVHT
+974 IEGVVLVHT
-983 GSNAAAHPDEE
+983 GSNAAAHPDEK

-1072 KPALPEYDDLKKLFG
+1072 KPALPKYDDLKKLFG
-1087 ETINVTCETDEQHTP
+1087 ETINVTCETDEQHAP

-1108 AGTYSVTRDKEDDN
+1108 AGTYSVTRDKEVDN

-1164 ENHEIMINFKAKCEK
+1164 ENQEIVINFKAKCEK
-1179 TSETPEKQYTE
+1179 APETPEKQYTE

-1239 KFPVGYVVGKD
+1239 KLPVGYVVGKD
-1250 RTTFTITYRWR
+1250 GTTFTITYKWR
-1261 SSGSDSDDSDY
+1261 ASGSDSDDSDY

>member
-1 MKKRGIKKRVLA
+1 MKKRGMKKRVLA

-27 VSLADV
+27 VSLADA
-33 ETSHSKALG
+33 TTDNSG
-42 INNPGPNKFM
+42 ISYT
-52 LDGNDYTTGTPD
+52 LDGVKTTDSAKTA
-64 IELNKTA
+64 ITLNKEAKPAGDGKYDITLTVDA
-71 TYNSEDGTYTIQ
+71 TKAKDQIQ
-83 LNAKTSDKLTKK
+83 VNPTEVAFVL
-95 KTHVVFLVDA
+95 DA
-105 SGSMNFCEENATE
+105 SGSMAWCTDETHNHGRSVSGYNCGKVDETKPSRWNVAIDTIESMSTELENAGVTCHYIYFQGDE
-118 MAIPDWLVLDKTKH
+118 GAYKVDKAADYKTKVVPAGGTP
-132 IHYYWDGI
+132 ISAGVKKGI
-140 LTGGYKSGCTK
+140 EVLN
-151 KDANSSV
+151 A
-158 KSRVTIATE
+158 APE
-167 AIAKMTENL
+167 
-176 GTENVTYDYTWFN
+176 GTN
-189 DNTGSM
+189 
-195 DNVSDLQ
+195 
-202 TKLSAKDGTYLKEG
+202 
-216 VEYALTKFNND
+216 
-227 EDNENQILVIL
+227 
-238 ADGKS
+238 
-243 DSSKKILICNKN
+243 KILIIIADGGSTDTYMEHEGESKYMLWPWIHYDNEKQILKDFKATGKSYTVSFALNK
-255 HHHYK
+255 
-260 TCYKTVDNYYPKEEI
+260 TDRGSSMD
-275 ENSKFAK
+275 ENKFKALANAGNLNAK
-282 NNGKVYTIGFAFN
+282 NAEELKQVFETISKDITSGIN
-295 SPDFDNLSNGEGY
+295 DPLGENITMTSGTL
-308 HFNASDEASLK
+308 NASDGSASYDENTNTINWNSNGTMNDTLRLTYTVELTDEAKKKVGNIELNGNAVFNYSYIK
-319 NASEQIS
+319 NGEKVDKQI
-326 QKLKPEIVDNIGS
+326 KFPKPSITGATLTVNYVDANGD
-339 NVEYVSGS
+339 S
-347 VSSDNCSVSVT
+347 VQDPVTEWVGFTGEKAFETTIPQT
-358 NDETTGTT
+358 NDELTIGTQSYRVTDVTSTDFAMTSLMVHPLKATEGKAYSVTVHLTKVETQPT
-366 ITWSNLAEL
+366 I
-375 SSGITVSYKV
+375 YKV
-385 KVINSDFGSKKLNGD
+385 
-400 AAFNCIYKG
+400 
-409 ERKTFPFPM
+409 T
-418 PSVEGAKL
+418 
-426 TVNFVN
+426 
-432 ENNNP
+432 
-437 IEMEGNW
+437 
-444 IDWIGL
+444 
-450 TSSGV
+450 
-455 EFRNIKEIPN
+455 
-465 TFTSMDGKTYYLKSV
+465 
-480 ADPSQITNYSE
+480 
-491 TTNTYAISS
+491 
-500 PTEAKEYVVTVTV
+500 
-513 TENIPQPETYTVIYD
+513 YD
-528 ANGGAWDWS
+528 ANGGAWNLS

-546 ATSGADKLTKENAS
+546 ATSGANKLTKENAR

-565 EILSGNDL
+565 ELLNGNEL
-573 PTRAD
+573 PTRAN

-588 QKLTSEMTVA
+588 HKLTSEMTVA

-636 CLNAF
+636 CLNAS

-718 LTSIPTIKVNC
+718 LT
-729 AGDKPE
+729 
-735 KPVDT
+735 
-740 EIVPAVIVEC
+740 
-750 LNASNSGH
+750 
-758 EAKQYDLNIPNSYEI
+758 
-773 GEVRS
+773 
-778 VNGKYVSTVT
+778 
-788 VISAYY
+788 
-794 AMQYNADV
+794 
-802 HYDHAVTVE
+802 
-811 NITYDLTWDAD
+811 
-822 TEKWKAPALTEIPT
+822 EIPT

-880 NSYEIGEVRSVN
+880 NSYEIGDVRSVN
-892 GKYVSKVK
+892 GKYVSTVK
-900 VIGAYY
+900 VISAYY

-938 EAPALTS
+938 EAPALTEIPTIQVNCAGDKPEKPVDTEIVPAVIVECLNAS
-945 IPTIKVDCSKD
+945 NSGHEAKQYDLNIPNSYEIGDVRSVNGKYVSTVKVISAYYAMQYNADVDYDHAVTVEDITYDLTWNPVTKKWEAPALTRIPTIKVDCSKD

-974 IERVVLVHT
+974 IEGVVLVHT

-1032 DVKGAASAKLI
+1032 DVKGAALAKLI

-1072 KPALPEYDDLKKLFG
+1072 KPALPKYDDLKKLFG
-1087 ETINVTCETDEQHTP
+1087 ETINVTCETDEQHAP

-1108 AGTYSVTRDKEDDN
+1108 AGTYNVTRDKEDDN
-1122 EAVVTVFAKDYIKAY
+1122 KAVVTVFAKDYIKAY

-1150 TVKLFCDEDGKWYS
+1150 TVKLIYDEDGKWYS
-1164 ENHEIMINFKAKCEK
+1164 ENQDIVINFKAKCEK
-1179 TSETPEKQYTE
+1179 TPETPEKQYTE

-1250 RTTFTITYRWR
+1250 GTTFTITYRWR

-1395 GWLYRNNNWYYLH
+1395 GWLYQNNNWYYLH

>member
-1 MKKRGIKKRVLA
+1 MKKRGMKKRVLA

-27 VSLADV
+27 VSLADATTDNSGISYTLDGV
-33 ETSHSKALG
+33 ETTDSA
-42 INNPGPNKFM
+42 
-52 LDGNDYTTGTPD
+52 TTAIT
-64 IELNKTA
+64 LNKVAKPAGDGKYDITLTVDA
-71 TYNSEDGTYTIQ
+71 TKAKDQIQ
-83 LNAKTSDKLTKK
+83 VKPTEVAFVL
-95 KTHVVFLVDA
+95 DA
-105 SGSMNFCEENATE
+105 SGSMAWCTDETHNHKRSVSGKKCGKVDETNPSRWNVAIDTIESMSTELENAGVTCHYIYFQGDE
-118 MAIPDWLVLDKTKH
+118 GAYQVDKAADYKTQVVPAGGTPISAGVKKGIEVLNT
-132 IHYYWDGI
+132 
-140 LTGGYKSGCTK
+140 
-151 KDANSSV
+151 AP
-158 KSRVTIATE
+158 E
-167 AIAKMTENL
+167 
-176 GTENVTYDYTWFN
+176 GTN
-189 DNTGSM
+189 
-195 DNVSDLQ
+195 
-202 TKLSAKDGTYLKEG
+202 
-216 VEYALTKFNND
+216 
-227 EDNENQILVIL
+227 
-238 ADGKS
+238 
-243 DSSKKILICNKN
+243 KILIIIADGGSTDTYMEHEGEFNFWNWTYYDNEKQILKDFKATGKSYTVSFALNKTD
-255 HHHYK
+255 K
-260 TCYKTVDNYYPKEEI
+260 GTSMD
-275 ENSKFAK
+275 ENKFKALANAGNLNAK
-282 NNGKVYTIGFAFN
+282 NAEDLKKVFETISKDITSGINDPLGENITMTSGTLKASDGSASYDEN
-295 SPDFDNLSNGEGY
+295 TNTIKWNSNGTMKDKLTLTYTVELT
-308 HFNASDEASLK
+308 DEAK
-319 NASEQIS
+319 
-326 QKLKPEIVDNIGS
+326 KKVGNI
-339 NVEYVSGS
+339 
-347 VSSDNCSVSVT
+347 D
-358 NDETTGTT
+358 
-366 ITWSNLAEL
+366 
-375 SSGITVSYKV
+375 
-385 KVINSDFGSKKLNGD
+385 LNGN
-400 AAFNCIYKG
+400 AEFNYSYTKDGNKVDKHIK
-409 ERKTFPFPM
+409 FPK
-418 PSVEGAKL
+418 PSITGATL
-426 TVNFVN
+426 TVNYVDG
-432 ENNNP
+432 NNNP
-437 IEMEGNW
+437 VQNPVTEWVGFTGEKAFETKIPQANEEITIGTESYRVTDVTSTDFAMTSLMVHPLKATEG
-444 IDWIGL
+444 
-450 TSSGV
+450 
-455 EFRNIKEIPN
+455 K
-465 TFTSMDGKTYYLKSV
+465 
-480 ADPSQITNYSE
+480 AYS
-491 TTNTYAISS
+491 
-500 PTEAKEYVVTVTV
+500 VTVRLTKVETQPTIYKV
-513 TENIPQPETYTVIYD
+513 TYD

-537 FSKDGYNLN
+537 FSKYGYNLN
-546 ATSGADKLTKENAS
+546 ATGSADKLTKENAR

-565 EILSGNDL
+565 ELLSGNEL
-573 PTRAD
+573 PTREN

-588 QKLTSEMTVA
+588 QKLTAGTTVA
-598 AAAGTGTEV
+598 NAAGTGTEV
-607 VVEAHWTEKKPEVPS
+607 VVKAHWTEKKPEVPS
-622 KPKDTEIVPAVIVE
+622 KPVDTEIVPAVIVE
-636 CLNAF
+636 CLNAS
-641 NSGHEAKQYD
+641 NSGHQAKQYD
-651 LNIPNSYEIGEV
+651 VNDRDSYEIGDV
-663 RSVNGKYVSTVKVF
+663 RFDGEKYVSTVTVISA
-677 GVYYAEKYNTDV
+677 YYAMKYNADV
-689 DYDHVLTT
+689 HYDHAVT
-697 VGDITYDLT
+697 VENITYDLT
-706 WNADTKTWEAPA
+706 WDADTKTWKAPE
-718 LTSIPTIKVNC
+718 LTEIPTIQVNC

-773 GEVRS
+773 GDVKS
-778 VNGKYVSTVT
+778 VNGKYVSTVK
-788 VISAYY
+788 VIS
-794 AMQYNADV
+794 
-802 HYDHAVTVE
+802 
-811 NITYDLTWDAD
+811 
-822 TEKWKAPALTEIPT
+822 
-836 IKVNCAGDK
+836 
-845 PEKPVDTEIVPA
+845 
-857 VIVECLNASNS
+857 
-868 GHEAKQYDLNIP
+868 
-880 NSYEIGEVRSVN
+880 
-892 GKYVSKVK
+892 
-900 VIGAYY
+900 AYY

-964 LPGFKELEEL
+964 LPGFSELEDL
-974 IERVVLVHT
+974 IEGVVLVHT
-983 GSNAAAHPDEE
+983 GSNAAAHPDKE
-994 YTLMEDGYEISWYG
+994 YALMEDGYEVSWYG

-1019 PYVNEYIAAHGNH
+1019 PYVSEYIADYGNH
-1032 DVKGAASAKLI
+1032 DVKGAALAKLI
-1043 LARTDGGWDIEEGT
+1043 LARTDGGWVVEEGK

-1072 KPALPEYDDLKKLFG
+1072 KPALPKYDDLKDLFG
-1087 ETINVTCETDEQHTP
+1087 ETINVTCETDEQHAP
-1102 QSFGLM
+1102 QSFDLM
-1108 AGTYSVTRDKEDDN
+1108 AGTYSVTRDKENDN

-1150 TVKLFCDEDGKWYS
+1150 TVKLFCDEDGEWYS
-1164 ENHEIMINFKAKCEK
+1164 ENQEIVINFKAKCEK

-1250 RTTFTITYRWR
+1250 GTTFTITYRWR

>member
-27 VSLADV
+27 VSLADATTDNSGISYTLDGV
-33 ETSHSKALG
+33 ETTDSAQTA
-42 INNPGPNKFM
+42 I
-52 LDGNDYTTGTPD
+52 T
-64 IELNKTA
+64 LNKEAKPAGDGKYDITLTVDA
-71 TYNSEDGTYTIQ
+71 TKAKDQIQ
-83 LNAKTSDKLTKK
+83 VKPTEVAFVL
-95 KTHVVFLVDA
+95 DA
-105 SGSMNFCEENATE
+105 SGSMAWCTDETHNHKRSVSGKKCGKVDETNPSRWNVAIDTIESMSTELENAGVTCHYIYFQGDE
-118 MAIPDWLVLDKTKH
+118 GAYQVDKAADYKTQVVPAGGTPISAGVKKGIEVLN
-132 IHYYWDGI
+132 
-140 LTGGYKSGCTK
+140 
-151 KDANSSV
+151 A
-158 KSRVTIATE
+158 APE
-167 AIAKMTENL
+167 
-176 GTENVTYDYTWFN
+176 GTN
-189 DNTGSM
+189 
-195 DNVSDLQ
+195 
-202 TKLSAKDGTYLKEG
+202 
-216 VEYALTKFNND
+216 
-227 EDNENQILVIL
+227 
-238 ADGKS
+238 
-243 DSSKKILICNKN
+243 KILIIIADGGSTDTYMEHEGEYKLWPWIRYDNEKQILKDFKATGKSYTVSFALNKTD
-255 HHHYK
+255 K
-260 TCYKTVDNYYPKEEI
+260 GTSMD
-275 ENSKFAK
+275 ENKFKALANAGNLNAK
-282 NNGKVYTIGFAFN
+282 NAEDLKKVFETISKDITSGIN
-295 SPDFDNLSNGEGY
+295 DPLGENITMTSGTL
-308 HFNASDEASLK
+308 NASDGSASYDENTNTIKWNSNGTMKDKLTLTYTVELTDEAK
-319 NASEQIS
+319 
-326 QKLKPEIVDNIGS
+326 K
-339 NVEYVSGS
+339 
-347 VSSDNCSVSVT
+347 
-358 NDETTGTT
+358 
-366 ITWSNLAEL
+366 
-375 SSGITVSYKV
+375 KV
-385 KVINSDFGSKKLNGD
+385 GKIDLNGN
-400 AAFNCIYKG
+400 AEFNYSYTKDGNKVDKQIK
-409 ERKTFPFPM
+409 FPK
-418 PSVEGAKL
+418 PSITGATL
-426 TVNFVN
+426 TVNYVD
-432 ENNNP
+432 EK
-437 IEMEGNW
+437 GNSVQEPVTEW
-444 IDWIGL
+444 VG
-450 TSSGV
+450 
-455 EFRNIKEIPN
+455 
-465 TFTSMDGKTYYLKSV
+465 FTGQK
-480 ADPSQITNYSE
+480 AFE
-491 TTNTYAISS
+491 TTIPQINDEIAIG
-500 PTEAKEYVVTVTV
+500 TESYRVTGEESDDFAMTSLMVHPLMATEGKAYSVTVRLTKVETQPTIYKV
-513 TENIPQPETYTVIYD
+513 TYD

-546 ATSGADKLTKENAS
+546 ATGGADKLTKDNAR

-565 EILSGNDL
+565 ELLSGNEL
-573 PTRAD
+573 PTREN

-588 QKLTSEMTVA
+588 QKLTAGTTVA
-598 AAAGTGTEV
+598 SAAGTRTEV
-607 VVEAHWTEKKPEVPS
+607 VVKAHWTEKKPEVP
-622 KPKDTEIVPAVIVE
+622 
-636 CLNAF
+636 
-641 NSGHEAKQYD
+641 
-651 LNIPNSYEIGEV
+651 
-663 RSVNGKYVSTVKVF
+663 R
-677 GVYYAEKYNTDV
+677 
-689 DYDHVLTT
+689 
-697 VGDITYDLT
+697 
-706 WNADTKTWEAPA
+706 
-718 LTSIPTIKVNC
+718 
-729 AGDKPE
+729 

-758 EAKQYDLNIPNSYEI
+758 QAKQYDVNDQDSYEI

-778 VNGKYVSTVT
+778 VNGKYVSTVK
-788 VISAYY
+788 VIS
-794 AMQYNADV
+794 
-802 HYDHAVTVE
+802 
-811 NITYDLTWDAD
+811 
-822 TEKWKAPALTEIPT
+822 
-836 IKVNCAGDK
+836 
-845 PEKPVDTEIVPA
+845 
-857 VIVECLNASNS
+857 
-868 GHEAKQYDLNIP
+868 
-880 NSYEIGEVRSVN
+880 
-892 GKYVSKVK
+892 
-900 VIGAYY
+900 AYY

-938 EAPALTS
+938 EAPALTR

-964 LPGFKELEEL
+964 LPGFRELEDL
-974 IERVVLVHT
+974 IEGVVLVHT
-983 GSNAAAHPDEE
+983 GSNAAAHPDEK

-1019 PYVNEYIAAHGNH
+1019 PYVSKYIADHGNH

-1043 LARTDGGWDIEEGT
+1043 LARTDGGWGVEKGT

-1072 KPALPEYDDLKKLFG
+1072 KPALPKYDDLKKLFG

-1164 ENHEIMINFKAKCEK
+1164 ENQEIVINFKAKCDK
-1179 TSETPEKQYTE
+1179 TPETPEKQYTE

-1239 KFPVGYVVGKD
+1239 KFPIGYVVGKD
-1250 RTTFTITYRWR
+1250 GTTFTITYKWR

-1416 RMYTGWH
+1416 HMYTGWH

-1438 GTLGAMLANTTT
+1438 GTLGVMLANTTT

>member
-1 MKKRGIKKRVLA
+1 MKKRGMKKRVLA

-27 VSLADV
+27 VSLADA
-33 ETSHSKALG
+33 TTDNSG
-42 INNPGPNKFM
+42 ISYT
-52 LDGNDYTTGTPD
+52 LDGVKTTDSAKTA
-64 IELNKTA
+64 ITLNKEAKPAGDGKYDITLTVDA
-71 TYNSEDGTYTIQ
+71 TKAKDQIQ
-83 LNAKTSDKLTKK
+83 VKPTEVAFVL
-95 KTHVVFLVDA
+95 DA
-105 SGSMNFCEENATE
+105 SGSMAWCTDETHDHRSASGGKSCRYNHDLYVSRWTTAVD
-118 MAIPDWLVLDKTKH
+118 AIDNMSKELKAAGVNCSYIRFSDKAEDVKDASKYNTRSPKGGTNLSAGIKKGIEVLN
-132 IHYYWDGI
+132 
-140 LTGGYKSGCTK
+140 K
-151 KDANSSV
+151 KDENSN
-158 KSRVTIATE
+158 K
-167 AIAKMTENL
+167 
-176 GTENVTYDYTWFN
+176 
-189 DNTGSM
+189 
-195 DNVSDLQ
+195 
-202 TKLSAKDGTYLKEG
+202 
-216 VEYALTKFNND
+216 
-227 EDNENQILVIL
+227 ILVIL
-238 ADGKS
+238 ADGGS
-243 DSSKKILICNKN
+243 DDGYME
-255 HHHYK
+255 HHGEW
-260 TCYKTVDNYYPKEEI
+260 TGWFDNYYDDEQKIFSDFKE
-275 ENSKFAK
+275 
-282 NNGKVYTIGFAFN
+282 NGKVYTVSFAWNKTDDLIGTWLDHESKFKKLA
-295 SPDFDNLSNGEGY
+295 SDSCNLNAKNAEELKQVFETISKDITSGINDPLGENITMTSGTL
-308 HFNASDEASLK
+308 NASDGSASYDENTNTINWNSNGTMNDTLRLTYTVELTDEAKKKVGNIELNGNAVFNYSYIK
-319 NASEQIS
+319 NGEKVDKQI
-326 QKLKPEIVDNIGS
+326 KFPKPSITGATLTVNYVDANGD
-339 NVEYVSGS
+339 S
-347 VSSDNCSVSVT
+347 VQDPVTEWVGFTGEKAFETTIPQT
-358 NDETTGTT
+358 NDELTIGTQSYRVTDVTSTDFAMTSLMVHPLKATEGKAYSVTVHLTKVETQPT
-366 ITWSNLAEL
+366 I
-375 SSGITVSYKV
+375 YKV
-385 KVINSDFGSKKLNGD
+385 
-400 AAFNCIYKG
+400 
-409 ERKTFPFPM
+409 T
-418 PSVEGAKL
+418 
-426 TVNFVN
+426 
-432 ENNNP
+432 
-437 IEMEGNW
+437 
-444 IDWIGL
+444 
-450 TSSGV
+450 
-455 EFRNIKEIPN
+455 
-465 TFTSMDGKTYYLKSV
+465 
-480 ADPSQITNYSE
+480 
-491 TTNTYAISS
+491 
-500 PTEAKEYVVTVTV
+500 
-513 TENIPQPETYTVIYD
+513 YD
-528 ANGGAWDWS
+528 ANGGAWNLS

-546 ATSGADKLTKENAS
+546 ATSGANKLTKENAR

-565 EILSGNDL
+565 ELLNGNEL
-573 PTRAD
+573 PTRAN

-588 QKLTSEMTVA
+588 HKLTSEMTVA

-636 CLNAF
+636 CLNAS
-641 NSGHEAKQYD
+641 NSGHEPKQYD

-718 LTSIPTIKVNC
+718 LT
-729 AGDKPE
+729 
-735 KPVDT
+735 
-740 EIVPAVIVEC
+740 
-750 LNASNSGH
+750 
-758 EAKQYDLNIPNSYEI
+758 
-773 GEVRS
+773 
-778 VNGKYVSTVT
+778 
-788 VISAYY
+788 
-794 AMQYNADV
+794 
-802 HYDHAVTVE
+802 
-811 NITYDLTWDAD
+811 
-822 TEKWKAPALTEIPT
+822 EIPT

-880 NSYEIGEVRSVN
+880 NSYEIGDVKSVN
-892 GKYVSKVK
+892 GKYVSTVK
-900 VIGAYY
+900 VISAYY

-938 EAPALTS
+938 EAPALTEIPTIQVNCAGDKPEKPVDTEIVPAVIVECLNAS
-945 IPTIKVDCSKD
+945 NSGHEAKQYDLNIPNSYEIGDVKSVNGKYVSTVKVISAYYAMQYNADVDYDHAVTVEDITYDLTWNPVTKKWEAPALTRIPTIKVDCSKD

-974 IERVVLVHT
+974 IEGVVLVHT

-1032 DVKGAASAKLI
+1032 DVKGAALAKLI

-1072 KPALPEYDDLKKLFG
+1072 KPALPKYDDLKKLFG
-1087 ETINVTCETDEQHTP
+1087 ETINVTCETDEQHAP

-1108 AGTYSVTRDKEDDN
+1108 AGTYNVTRDKEDDN
-1122 EAVVTVFAKDYIKAY
+1122 KAVVTVFAKDYIKAY

-1150 TVKLFCDEDGKWYS
+1150 TVKLIYDEDGKWYS
-1164 ENHEIMINFKAKCEK
+1164 ENQDIVINFKAKCEK
-1179 TSETPEKQYTE
+1179 TPETPEKQYTE

-1250 RTTFTITYRWR
+1250 GTTFTITYRWR

-1395 GWLYRNNNWYYLH
+1395 GWLYQNNNWYYLH

>member
-1 MKKRGIKKRVLA
+1 MKKRGMKKRVLA

-27 VSLADV
+27 VSLADA
-33 ETSHSKALG
+33 TTDNSG
-42 INNPGPNKFM
+42 ISYT
-52 LDGNDYTTGTPD
+52 LDGVKTTDSAKTA
-64 IELNKTA
+64 ITLNKEAKPAGDGKYDITLTVDA
-71 TYNSEDGTYTIQ
+71 TKAKDQIQ
-83 LNAKTSDKLTKK
+83 VNPTEVAFVL
-95 KTHVVFLVDA
+95 DA
-105 SGSMNFCEENATE
+105 SGSMAWCTDETHNHGRSVSGYNCGKVDETNPSRWNVAIDTIESMSTELENAGVTCHYIYFQGDE
-118 MAIPDWLVLDKTKH
+118 GAYKVDKAADYKTKVVPAGGTP
-132 IHYYWDGI
+132 ISAGVKKGI
-140 LTGGYKSGCTK
+140 EVLN
-151 KDANSSV
+151 A
-158 KSRVTIATE
+158 APE
-167 AIAKMTENL
+167 
-176 GTENVTYDYTWFN
+176 GTN
-189 DNTGSM
+189 
-195 DNVSDLQ
+195 
-202 TKLSAKDGTYLKEG
+202 
-216 VEYALTKFNND
+216 
-227 EDNENQILVIL
+227 
-238 ADGKS
+238 
-243 DSSKKILICNKN
+243 KILIIIADGGSTDTYMEHEGESKYMLWPWIHYDNEKQILKDFKATGKSYTVSFALNK
-255 HHHYK
+255 
-260 TCYKTVDNYYPKEEI
+260 TDRGSSMD
-275 ENSKFAK
+275 ENKFKALANAGNLNAK
-282 NNGKVYTIGFAFN
+282 NAEELKQVFETISKDITSGIN
-295 SPDFDNLSNGEGY
+295 DPLGENITMTSGTL
-308 HFNASDEASLK
+308 NASDGSASYDENTNTINWNSNGTMNDTLRLTYTVELTDEAKKKVGNIELNGNAVFNYSYIK
-319 NASEQIS
+319 NGEKVDKQI
-326 QKLKPEIVDNIGS
+326 KFPKPSITGATLTVNYVDANGD
-339 NVEYVSGS
+339 S
-347 VSSDNCSVSVT
+347 VQDPVTEWVGFTGEKAFETTIPQT
-358 NDETTGTT
+358 NDELTIGTQSYRVTDVTSTDFAMTSLMVHPLKATEGKAYSVTVHLTKVETQPT
-366 ITWSNLAEL
+366 I
-375 SSGITVSYKV
+375 YKV
-385 KVINSDFGSKKLNGD
+385 
-400 AAFNCIYKG
+400 
-409 ERKTFPFPM
+409 T
-418 PSVEGAKL
+418 
-426 TVNFVN
+426 
-432 ENNNP
+432 
-437 IEMEGNW
+437 
-444 IDWIGL
+444 
-450 TSSGV
+450 
-455 EFRNIKEIPN
+455 
-465 TFTSMDGKTYYLKSV
+465 
-480 ADPSQITNYSE
+480 
-491 TTNTYAISS
+491 
-500 PTEAKEYVVTVTV
+500 
-513 TENIPQPETYTVIYD
+513 YD
-528 ANGGAWDWS
+528 ANGGAWNLS

-546 ATSGADKLTKENAS
+546 ATSGANKLTKENAR

-565 EILSGNDL
+565 ELLNGNEL
-573 PTRAD
+573 PTRAN
-578 YDFDGWYLDG
+578 YDFDGWYIDG
-588 QKLTSEMTVA
+588 HKLTSEMTVA

-636 CLNAF
+636 CLNAS

-706 WNADTKTWEAPA
+706 WNPVTKTWEAPA
-718 LTSIPTIKVNC
+718 LT
-729 AGDKPE
+729 
-735 KPVDT
+735 
-740 EIVPAVIVEC
+740 
-750 LNASNSGH
+750 
-758 EAKQYDLNIPNSYEI
+758 
-773 GEVRS
+773 R
-778 VNGKYVSTVT
+778 
-788 VISAYY
+788 
-794 AMQYNADV
+794 
-802 HYDHAVTVE
+802 
-811 NITYDLTWDAD
+811 
-822 TEKWKAPALTEIPT
+822 
-836 IKVNCAGDK
+836 
-845 PEKPVDTEIVPA
+845 
-857 VIVECLNASNS
+857 
-868 GHEAKQYDLNIP
+868 
-880 NSYEIGEVRSVN
+880 
-892 GKYVSKVK
+892 
-900 VIGAYY
+900 
-906 AMQYNADVDYDHAVT
+906 
-921 VEDITYD
+921 
-928 LTWNPVTKKW
+928 
-938 EAPALTS
+938 

-974 IERVVLVHT
+974 IEGVVLVHT

-1032 DVKGAASAKLI
+1032 DVKGAALAKLI

-1072 KPALPEYDDLKKLFG
+1072 KPALPKYDDLKKLFG
-1087 ETINVTCETDEQHTP
+1087 ETINVTCETDEQHAP

-1122 EAVVTVFAKDYIKAY
+1122 KAVVTVFAKDYIKAY

-1150 TVKLFCDEDGKWYS
+1150 TVKLFYDEEEGKWYS
-1164 ENHEIMINFKAKCEK
+1164 ENQEIVINFKAKCEK
-1179 TSETPEKQYTE
+1179 TPETPEKQYTE

-1210 TFEVGTKLTLADIP
+1210 TFEVGTKLTVADIP
-1224 ASKGKSSSYSDQTWD
+1224 ASKGKSSSFSDQTWD

-1250 RTTFTITYRWR
+1250 GTTFTITYKWR

>member
-1 MKKRGIKKRVLA
+1 MKKRGMKKRVLA

-27 VSLADV
+27 VSLADATTDNSGISYTLDGV
-33 ETSHSKALG
+33 ETTDSA
-42 INNPGPNKFM
+42 
-52 LDGNDYTTGTPD
+52 TTAIT
-64 IELNKTA
+64 LNKVAKPAGDGKYDITLTVDA
-71 TYNSEDGTYTIQ
+71 TKAKDQIQ
-83 LNAKTSDKLTKK
+83 VEPTEVAFVL
-95 KTHVVFLVDA
+95 DA
-105 SGSMNFCEENATE
+105 SGSMAWCTDETHNHKRSVSGKKCGKVDETNPSRWNVAIDTIESMSTELENAGVTCHYIYFQGDE
-118 MAIPDWLVLDKTKH
+118 GAYQVDKAADYKTQVVPAGGTPISAGVKKGIEVLNT
-132 IHYYWDGI
+132 
-140 LTGGYKSGCTK
+140 
-151 KDANSSV
+151 AP
-158 KSRVTIATE
+158 E
-167 AIAKMTENL
+167 
-176 GTENVTYDYTWFN
+176 GTN
-189 DNTGSM
+189 
-195 DNVSDLQ
+195 
-202 TKLSAKDGTYLKEG
+202 
-216 VEYALTKFNND
+216 
-227 EDNENQILVIL
+227 
-238 ADGKS
+238 
-243 DSSKKILICNKN
+243 KILIIIADGGSTDTYMEHEGEFNFWNWTYYDNEKQILKDFKATGKSYTVSFALNKTD
-255 HHHYK
+255 K
-260 TCYKTVDNYYPKEEI
+260 GTSMD
-275 ENSKFAK
+275 ENKFKALANAGNLNAK
-282 NNGKVYTIGFAFN
+282 NAEDLKKVFETISKDITSGINDPLGENITMTSGTLKASDGSASYDEN
-295 SPDFDNLSNGEGY
+295 TNTIKWNSNGTMKDKLTLTYTVELT
-308 HFNASDEASLK
+308 DEAK
-319 NASEQIS
+319 
-326 QKLKPEIVDNIGS
+326 KKVGNI
-339 NVEYVSGS
+339 
-347 VSSDNCSVSVT
+347 D
-358 NDETTGTT
+358 
-366 ITWSNLAEL
+366 
-375 SSGITVSYKV
+375 
-385 KVINSDFGSKKLNGD
+385 LNGN
-400 AAFNCIYKG
+400 AEFNYSYTKDGNKVDKHIK
-409 ERKTFPFPM
+409 FPK
-418 PSVEGAKL
+418 PSITGATL
-426 TVNFVN
+426 TVNYVDG
-432 ENNNP
+432 NNNP
-437 IEMEGNW
+437 VQNPVTEWVGFTGEKAFETKIPQANEEITIGTESYRVTDVTSTDFAMTSLMVHPLKATEG
-444 IDWIGL
+444 
-450 TSSGV
+450 
-455 EFRNIKEIPN
+455 K
-465 TFTSMDGKTYYLKSV
+465 
-480 ADPSQITNYSE
+480 AYS
-491 TTNTYAISS
+491 
-500 PTEAKEYVVTVTV
+500 VTVRLTKVETQPTIYKV
-513 TENIPQPETYTVIYD
+513 TYD

-537 FSKDGYNLN
+537 FSKYGYNLN
-546 ATSGADKLTKENAS
+546 ATGSADKLTKENAR

-565 EILSGNDL
+565 ELLSGNEL
-573 PTRAD
+573 PTREN

-588 QKLTSEMTVA
+588 QKLTAGTTVA
-598 AAAGTGTEV
+598 NAAGTGTEV
-607 VVEAHWTEKKPEVPS
+607 VVKAHWTEKKPEVPS
-622 KPKDTEIVPAVIVE
+622 KPK
-636 CLNAF
+636 
-641 NSGHEAKQYD
+641 
-651 LNIPNSYEIGEV
+651 
-663 RSVNGKYVSTVKVF
+663 
-677 GVYYAEKYNTDV
+677 
-689 DYDHVLTT
+689 
-697 VGDITYDLT
+697 
-706 WNADTKTWEAPA
+706 
-718 LTSIPTIKVNC
+718 
-729 AGDKPE
+729 
-735 KPVDT
+735 DT

-773 GEVRS
+773 GDVKS
-778 VNGKYVSTVT
+778 VNGKYVSTVK
-788 VISAYY
+788 VIS
-794 AMQYNADV
+794 
-802 HYDHAVTVE
+802 
-811 NITYDLTWDAD
+811 
-822 TEKWKAPALTEIPT
+822 
-836 IKVNCAGDK
+836 
-845 PEKPVDTEIVPA
+845 
-857 VIVECLNASNS
+857 
-868 GHEAKQYDLNIP
+868 
-880 NSYEIGEVRSVN
+880 
-892 GKYVSKVK
+892 
-900 VIGAYY
+900 AYY

-964 LPGFKELEEL
+964 LPGFKELEDL
-974 IERVVLVHT
+974 IEGVVLVHT

-1032 DVKGAASAKLI
+1032 DVKGAALAKLI

-1072 KPALPEYDDLKKLFG
+1072 KPALPKYDDLKKLFG
-1087 ETINVTCETDEQHTP
+1087 ETINVTCETDEQHAP

-1150 TVKLFCDEDGKWYS
+1150 IVKLFCDEDGKWYS
-1164 ENHEIMINFKAKCEK
+1164 ENQEIVINFKAKCEK
-1179 TSETPEKQYTE
+1179 TPEKQYTD

-1250 RTTFTITYRWR
+1250 GTTFTITYRWR

>member
-1 MKKRGIKKRVLA
+1 MKKRGMKKRVLA
-13 ALMTACMVVGSVPG
+13 ALMTACMVVGAVPG
-27 VSLADV
+27 VSLADATTDNSGISYTLDGV
-33 ETSHSKALG
+33 ETTDSAKTA
-42 INNPGPNKFM
+42 I
-52 LDGNDYTTGTPD
+52 T
-64 IELNKTA
+64 LNKEAKPAGDGKYDITLTVDA
-71 TYNSEDGTYTIQ
+71 TKAKDQIQ
-83 LNAKTSDKLTKK
+83 VKPTEVAFVL
-95 KTHVVFLVDA
+95 DA
-105 SGSMNFCEENATE
+105 SGSMAWCTDETHDHRSASGGKSCRYNHDLYVSRWTTAVD
-118 MAIPDWLVLDKTKH
+118 AIDNMSKELKAAGVNCSYIRFSDKAEDVKDASKYNTRSPKGGTNLSAGIKKGIEVLN
-132 IHYYWDGI
+132 
-140 LTGGYKSGCTK
+140 K
-151 KDANSSV
+151 KDENSN
-158 KSRVTIATE
+158 K
-167 AIAKMTENL
+167 
-176 GTENVTYDYTWFN
+176 
-189 DNTGSM
+189 
-195 DNVSDLQ
+195 
-202 TKLSAKDGTYLKEG
+202 
-216 VEYALTKFNND
+216 
-227 EDNENQILVIL
+227 ILVIL
-238 ADGKS
+238 ADGGS
-243 DSSKKILICNKN
+243 DDGYME
-255 HHHYK
+255 HHGEW
-260 TCYKTVDNYYPKEEI
+260 TGWFDNYYDDEQKIFSDFKE
-275 ENSKFAK
+275 
-282 NNGKVYTIGFAFN
+282 NGKVYTVSFAWNKTDDLIGTWLDHESKFKKLA
-295 SPDFDNLSNGEGY
+295 SDSCNLNAKNAEELKQVFETISKDITSGINDPLGENITMTSGTLKASDGSASYDENTNTIKWNSNGTMKDKLTLTYTVELTE
-308 HFNASDEASLK
+308 EAK
-319 NASEQIS
+319 
-326 QKLKPEIVDNIGS
+326 K
-339 NVEYVSGS
+339 
-347 VSSDNCSVSVT
+347 
-358 NDETTGTT
+358 
-366 ITWSNLAEL
+366 
-375 SSGITVSYKV
+375 KV
-385 KVINSDFGSKKLNGD
+385 GKIDLNGN
-400 AAFNCIYKG
+400 AEFNYSYTKDGNKVDKHIK
-409 ERKTFPFPM
+409 FPK
-418 PSVEGAKL
+418 PSITGATL
-426 TVNFVN
+426 TVNYVD
-432 ENNNP
+432 ENGTSVQDP
-437 IEMEGNW
+437 VTEWVGF
-444 IDWIGL
+444 IGEKAFETTIPQTGAEL
-450 TSSGV
+450 TIGTESYRVTGV
-455 EFRNIKEIPN
+455 ESDDFAM
-465 TFTSMDGKTYYLKSV
+465 TSLMVHPLKATEGK
-480 ADPSQITNYSE
+480 AYS
-491 TTNTYAISS
+491 
-500 PTEAKEYVVTVTV
+500 VTVRLKKIETQPTIYKV
-513 TENIPQPETYTVIYD
+513 TYD

-546 ATSGADKLTKENAS
+546 ATSGADKLTKENAN

-578 YDFDGWYLDG
+578 HDFDGWYLDG
-588 QKLTSEMTVA
+588 KKLTSGMTVA
-598 AAAGTGTEV
+598 AAAGTRTEV

-622 KPKDTEIVPAVIVE
+622 KPKDTEIVLTVIVE
-636 CLNAF
+636 C
-641 NSGHEAKQYD
+641 
-651 LNIPNSYEIGEV
+651 
-663 RSVNGKYVSTVKVF
+663 R
-677 GVYYAEKYNTDV
+677 
-689 DYDHVLTT
+689 
-697 VGDITYDLT
+697 
-706 WNADTKTWEAPA
+706 
-718 LTSIPTIKVNC
+718 
-729 AGDKPE
+729 
-735 KPVDT
+735 
-740 EIVPAVIVEC
+740 
-750 LNASNSGH
+750 NASNSGH
-758 EAKQYDLNIPNSYEI
+758 EARQYDLNIPNSYEI

-802 HYDHAVTVE
+802 HYDHVLTTV
-811 NITYDLTWDAD
+811 
-822 TEKWKAPALTEIPT
+822 
-836 IKVNCAGDK
+836 G
-845 PEKPVDTEIVPA
+845 
-857 VIVECLNASNS
+857 
-868 GHEAKQYDLNIP
+868 
-880 NSYEIGEVRSVN
+880 
-892 GKYVSKVK
+892 
-900 VIGAYY
+900 
-906 AMQYNADVDYDHAVT
+906 
-921 VEDITYD
+921 DITYD
-928 LTWNPVTKKW
+928 LTWNPVTKTW
-938 EAPALTS
+938 EAPALTR

-964 LPGFKELEEL
+964 LPGFRELEDL
-974 IERVVLVHT
+974 IKGVVLVHT

-994 YTLMEDGYEISWYG
+994 YALMEDGYEISWYG

-1032 DVKGAASAKLI
+1032 DVKGAALAKLI
-1043 LARTDGGWDIEEGT
+1043 LARTDGGWDVEEGT

-1122 EAVVTVFAKDYIKAY
+1122 EAVVTVFAKEYIKAY
-1137 ADGKHTNA
+1137 GDGKHTNA

-1150 TVKLFCDEDGKWYS
+1150 TVKLFCAEDGKWYS
-1164 ENHEIMINFKAKCEK
+1164 ENQEIVINFKAKCEK
-1179 TSETPEKQYTE
+1179 TPETPEKQYTE

-1250 RTTFTITYRWR
+1250 GTTFTITYRWR